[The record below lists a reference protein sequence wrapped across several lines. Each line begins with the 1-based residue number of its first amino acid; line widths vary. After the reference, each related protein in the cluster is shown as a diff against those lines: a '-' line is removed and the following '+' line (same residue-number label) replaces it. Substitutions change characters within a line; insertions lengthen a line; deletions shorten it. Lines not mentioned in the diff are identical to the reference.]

1 MRTLTRKLLSLLLVF
16 TMVCA
21 MVPAAMAADDGTG
34 GSSEETPVDPST
46 CEHTYNGYKSDET
59 THWQVCTKCHATTA
73 RVPHDVSNWSNATD
87 STHTGTCTV
96 CKETAT
102 ESHRWDYTAE
112 GQSAGTH
119 LKFCWQCQESTE
131 GTSEK
136 CSDFRYEGNG
146 NGTHRQE
153 CRNCGQTLE
162 ASIPCTNLR
171 YTRLTENPG
180 YHEKY
185 CRDCHDTLAA
195 QEPCTLKYEN
205 LGDRGHR
212 ASCTLCTYSKIVDH
226 VYDENGKCVCGEPV
240 EPVEKPDLNVK
251 WHPSSDTKTIEV
263 GYTQRFLA
271 IAEVTVGGVPVQ
283 GVTPTYSW
291 SGGTGDNTDSSYSL
305 YAADTGTYHVS
316 CTVTANYNGEELK
329 ASKDWTITVQQT
341 ALTLNN
347 TTDTLNGRNDYV
359 DLVPTVTAE
368 GYDAKDVDWSVSKS
382 GIVELDRDNDGSVRV
397 LPLKNGTVD
406 VIATLDVGDQSFEAS
421 CEITVKGVNTDISVG
436 ATVFNTNP
444 GYALGDED
452 DDAKTSIV
460 DQIRDEID
468 DITDGDED
476 LDYVRFYSPVSYK
489 NEGELD
495 VSTKESYYLDPGKN
509 DEDISDVV
517 FIPDEEYKGKVTF
530 NFLAVDTDGYEYDGE
545 IVFDVEEGTASA
557 GDIIYP
563 AKSGDDVEFD
573 VNDFE
578 DFWEDKYSKGSL
590 DYVTFGSVS
599 SSRGDLVDADGDKVS
614 SRTKYYADPTSKQA
628 DLDGVT
634 FEPGRNTKTTVTI
647 DFTAHGTNNSKR
659 DAELS
664 GTVVILYTE
673 KDPEAIV
680 YSSTG
685 KNITLDADDFLDN
698 YKDTMGSSASN
709 IQIQFLEVPSN
720 GTLYYNYNERTE
732 KGTELTSKNVANHTF
747 STSSRASK
755 SIEDVTYVPDSRGR
769 SDTVRFACYTSGG
782 DLRYYGKVTFGQ
794 TVQNVTVNMTST
806 SSGVTF
812 QASTFFNAD
821 DALLSAN
828 TISFGT
834 PSSGTLYKNW
844 NGTSGTRVTASD
856 MFSYVA
862 SVTGNASISTVTYV
876 PVAGYS
882 GTVTIPFS
890 AYGAAGGIVS
900 GTVSIRVTATTPTT
914 IFTDVPTTGSQAW
927 AYPFINRLAAAG
939 VVSGVTPTTY
949 GPKQTVKWG
958 EALKMVLLGAGHP
971 AQVEGT
977 GSNWASGYLTYA
989 VNNGIV
995 SNTNINLSSN
1005 ITRLEMAELAA
1016 KALGMSPASRIN
1028 TGIVG
1033 PTDTTNGYVYALYN
1047 AGIVGGDSSSGQNRY
1062 NGGSTLLRDEMAKIV
1077 CGVMDNA

>member
-21 MVPAAMAADDGTG
+21 MVPAAMAADEIQWQEGQWHG
-34 GSSEETPVDPST
+34 GNTEAGHVHTAGSLPQNSKDPTCTEAGSRTYKCTECDATRTDTAAALNHDFSVPKNDETDHWKKCSRCEATTEKEKHNFSYEITEETHTLICTGCDYKGAST
-46 CEHTYNGYKSDET
+46 KHTYDLV
-59 THWQVCTKCHATTA
+59 TH
-73 RVPHDVSNWSNATD
+73 
-87 STHTGTCTV
+87 
-96 CKETAT
+96 
-102 ESHRWDYTAE
+102 
-112 GQSAGTH
+112 
-119 LKFCWQCQESTE
+119 
-131 GTSEK
+131 
-136 CSDFRYEGNG
+136 
-146 NGTHRQE
+146 
-153 CRNCGQTLE
+153 
-162 ASIPCTNLR
+162 
-171 YTRLTENPG
+171 
-180 YHEKY
+180 
-185 CRDCHDTLAA
+185 
-195 QEPCTLKYEN
+195 
-205 LGDRGHR
+205 
-212 ASCTLCTYSKIVDH
+212 
-226 VYDENGKCVCGEPV
+226 KCVCGKDDPTV
-240 EPVEKPDLNVK
+240 PVEKPTLNVT
-251 WHPSSDTKTIEV
+251 WTPSSSQLTMELGDTRHFSATAQV
-263 GYTQRFLA
+263 M
-271 IAEVTVGGVPVQ
+271 VGGEPVK
-283 GVTPTYSW
+283 GATLTYSW
-291 SGGTGDNTDSSYSL
+291 SGGTGDNTGSSYSL
-305 YAADTGTYHVS
+305 YAANTGTYHVS
-316 CTVTANYNGEELK
+316 CTVTANYNGEKLE
-329 ASKDWTITVQQT
+329 ASKDWTVTVQQT
-341 ALTLNN
+341 VLTLNK
-347 TTDTLNGRNDYV
+347 TSYTLNGRNDYV

-368 GYDAKDVDWSVSKS
+368 GYDDKDVDWSVSKS
-382 GIVELDRDNDGSVRV
+382 GIVELESYRDGSVRV
-397 LPLKNGTVD
+397 FPLKNGTVD
-406 VIATLDVGDQSFEAS
+406 VIATLDVGNHSFEAS
-421 CEITVKGVNTDISVG
+421 CRITVKGVNTDISVG

-530 NFLAVDTDGYEYDGE
+530 TFLAVDTANDKYEGE
-545 IVFDVEEGTASA
+545 IVFDVQEGTASA

-563 AKSGDDVEFD
+563 AKSGEDVEFD

-732 KGTELTSKNVANHTF
+732 KGTELTSKNVANYTF
-747 STSSRASK
+747 STSSRASR

-782 DLRYYGKVTFGQ
+782 DLRYYGEVTFGQ

>member
-1 MRTLTRKLLSLLLVF
+1 MRTLTRKLLSLLLAF

-21 MVPAAMAADDGTG
+21 MVPAAMAADENWGEWSKSECTSSSKEHTPGQITSRKDATCKDTG
-34 GSSEETPVDPST
+34 EETQQCGVCSATRTRTLPIDENAHDWGEWNTEESASCGKEGTEKRTCKLCSKEETRTIAALEHKWTNVDSGTVDGESVTSKPATCGEDGVQVQQCSECKEYQAVVLKATGNHTAPSDPSKYQNLGADGHSYT
-46 CEHTYNGYKSDET
+46 CDVCGQTVKVP
-59 THWQVCTKCHATTA
+59 TH
-73 RVPHDVSNWSNATD
+73 NWSNG
-87 STHTGTCTV
+87 SCI
-96 CKETAT
+96 
-102 ESHRWDYTAE
+102 
-112 GQSAGTH
+112 
-119 LKFCWQCQESTE
+119 
-131 GTSEK
+131 
-136 CSDFRYEGNG
+136 
-146 NGTHRQE
+146 
-153 CRNCGQTLE
+153 CG
-162 ASIPCTNLR
+162 A
-171 YTRLTENPG
+171 
-180 YHEKY
+180 
-185 CRDCHDTLAA
+185 
-195 QEPCTLKYEN
+195 
-205 LGDRGHR
+205 
-212 ASCTLCTYSKIVDH
+212 TYSTVPVDGSFIKDSVTLDYSDDSVELSYNLVDIQNKPTSDLTGVSVSSSDYDIVD
-226 VYDENGKCVCGEPV
+226 VKLYQGNIYAYAVSSGTAKIYLRINGETV
-240 EPVEKPDLNVK
+240 D
-251 WHPSSDTKTIEV
+251 TIEV
-263 GYTQRFLA
+263 
-271 IAEVTVGGVPVQ
+271 
-283 GVTPTYSW
+283 
-291 SGGTGDNTDSSYSL
+291 
-305 YAADTGTYHVS
+305 
-316 CTVTANYNGEELK
+316 
-329 ASKDWTITVQQT
+329 
-341 ALTLNN
+341 
-347 TTDTLNGRNDYV
+347 
-359 DLVPTVTAE
+359 
-368 GYDAKDVDWSVSKS
+368 
-382 GIVELDRDNDGSVRV
+382 
-397 LPLKNGTVD
+397 TVD
-406 VIATLDVGDQSFEAS
+406 S
-421 CEITVKGVNTDISVG
+421 DISVDV
-436 ATVFNTNP
+436 TVYNT
-444 GYALGDED
+444 GSYALGDED
-452 DDAKTSIV
+452 VKGGDSVV
-460 DQIRDEID
+460 DQIYDAIEKLSRHDE
-468 DITDGDED
+468 
-476 LDYVRFYSPVSYK
+476 LVYVKFDSVSSK
-489 NEGELD
+489 GGELD
-495 VSTKESYYLDPGKN
+495 ASTKDEYYYDDDLEDVTFTADEDYKGNVSFGFRAYVDEKGKN
-509 DEDISDVV
+509 YYS
-517 FIPDEEYKGKVTF
+517 GTVTF
-530 NFLAVDTDGYEYDGE
+530 K
-545 IVFDVEEGTASA
+545 VEEGTASA

-720 GTLYYNYNERTE
+720 GTLYYKYNERTE
-732 KGTELTSKNVANHTF
+732 KGTELTSKNVANYTF
-747 STSSRASK
+747 STSSRASR

-782 DLRYYGKVTFGQ
+782 DLRYYGEVTFGQ

>member
-1 MRTLTRKLLSLLLVF
+1 MRTLTRKLLSLLLAF

-21 MVPAAMAADDGTG
+21 MVPAAMAADTDWTG
-34 GSSEETPVDPST
+34 GSTEPDHQHSA
-46 CEHTYNGYKSDET
+46 ET
-59 THWQVCTKCHATTA
+59 TEVITKATCKEPGSQKETCSCGA
-73 RVPHDVSNWSNATD
+73 TRTVEIPIDKNAHDWGKWTEVDEKQHSRKCSKCDTSETDDHSFGEWVVTTPATCVTEGTKTRTCKDCGYAETEKLPIDSNAHNWQYKAIS
-87 STHTGTCTV
+87 STEHEKWCANPGCPSATHVREAHTGTGDCDL
-96 CKETAT
+96 CDYSAKASLTA
-102 ESHRWDYTAE
+102 S
-112 GQSAGTH
+112 G
-119 LKFCWQCQESTE
+119 
-131 GTSEK
+131 
-136 CSDFRYEGNG
+136 
-146 NGTHRQE
+146 
-153 CRNCGQTLE
+153 
-162 ASIPCTNLR
+162 
-171 YTRLTENPG
+171 
-180 YHEKY
+180 
-185 CRDCHDTLAA
+185 
-195 QEPCTLKYEN
+195 
-205 LGDRGHR
+205 
-212 ASCTLCTYSKIVDH
+212 SKIDKTYKYDDEVPLRVNNVSVTNGALDVTKEYDISFDWGGD
-226 VYDENGKCVCGEPV
+226 VYDDDGNEAYLDTRGSSASAWCDVVATKGSERL
-240 EPVEKPDLNVK
+240 EYRVK
-251 WHPSSDTKTIEV
+251 WSAD
-263 GYTQRFLA
+263 L
-271 IAEVTVGGVPVQ
+271 
-283 GVTPTYSW
+283 
-291 SGGTGDNTDSSYSL
+291 DDS
-305 YAADTGTYHVS
+305 
-316 CTVTANYNGEELK
+316 
-329 ASKDWTITVQQT
+329 I
-341 ALTLNN
+341 
-347 TTDTLNGRNDYV
+347 
-359 DLVPTVTAE
+359 
-368 GYDAKDVDWSVSKS
+368 
-382 GIVELDRDNDGSVRV
+382 
-397 LPLKNGTVD
+397 TVD
-406 VIATLDVGDQSFEAS
+406 V
-421 CEITVKGVNTDISVG
+421 TVYNSGS
-436 ATVFNTNP
+436 
-444 GYALGDED
+444 YALGDED
-452 DDAKTSIV
+452 VKGGDSVV
-460 DQIRDEID
+460 DQIAEAV
-468 DITDGDED
+468 ED
-476 LDYVRFYSPVSYK
+476 LTAR
-489 NEGELD
+489 D
-495 VSTKESYYLDPGKN
+495 VSLYYVKFGTVNESRKGSLDAERNEKYYYDDDLENITFTAYDG
-509 DEDISDVV
+509 
-517 FIPDEEYKGKVTF
+517 YKGDVTF
-530 NFLAVDTDGYEYDGE
+530 NFTAYADDRAESAFSGTVT
-545 IVFDVEEGTASA
+545 FKVEEGTASA

-590 DYVTFGSVS
+590 DYVTFGSIS

-732 KGTELTSKNVANHTF
+732 KGTELTSKNVANYTF
-747 STSSRASK
+747 STSSRASR

-782 DLRYYGKVTFGQ
+782 DLRYYGEVTFGQ

-927 AYPFINRLAAAG
+927 AYPFINRLATAG

>member
-21 MVPAAMAADDGTG
+21 MVPAAMAADESGDIDWGNWGDAASDKTACADNAHEGGAITRTKEPTCTEAGTATQTCAKCGATRTGTIAKLDHDFSGDWETSPTEHWKKCSHCGDTAERASHGFTKYVDKKDGTHVTVCNVCG
-34 GSSEETPVDPST
+34 YEKEGSATP
-46 CEHTYNGYKSDET
+46 HTYDET
-59 THWQVCTKCHATTA
+59 T
-73 RVPHDVSNWSNATD
+73 
-87 STHTGTCTV
+87 
-96 CKETAT
+96 
-102 ESHRWDYTAE
+102 
-112 GQSAGTH
+112 
-119 LKFCWQCQESTE
+119 
-131 GTSEK
+131 
-136 CSDFRYEGNG
+136 
-146 NGTHRQE
+146 
-153 CRNCGQTLE
+153 
-162 ASIPCTNLR
+162 
-171 YTRLTENPG
+171 
-180 YHEKY
+180 
-185 CRDCHDTLAA
+185 
-195 QEPCTLKYEN
+195 
-205 LGDRGHR
+205 
-212 ASCTLCTYSKIVDH
+212 
-226 VYDENGKCVCGEPV
+226 GKCVCGAQKPV
-240 EPVEKPDLNVK
+240 EPVEELELNVT
-251 WHPSSDTKTIEV
+251 WTPSSSQLTMELGDTRNFSATA
-263 GYTQRFLA
+263 Q
-271 IAEVTVGGVPVQ
+271 VTVGGEPVQ
-283 GVTPTYSW
+283 GATLTYRW
-291 SGGTGDNTDSSYSL
+291 SGGTGP
-305 YAADTGTYHVS
+305 DTGDSYTLRADEVRTYTITG
-316 CTVTANYNGEELK
+316 TVTAEYEGKTATKTN
-329 ASKDWTITVQQT
+329 SWTVTVEQT
-341 ALTLNN
+341 VLTLNK
-347 TTDTLNGRNDYV
+347 TSDTLNGRNDSV
-359 DLVPTVTAE
+359 DLYPTVTAE
-368 GYDAKDVDWSVSKS
+368 GYDARDVDWSVSRS
-382 GIVELDRDNDGSVRV
+382 GIVELDRDNYGGV
-397 LPLKNGTVD
+397 LVTPLKNGTVD
-406 VIATLDVGDQSFEAS
+406 VVATLDVGNHSFEAS
-421 CEITVKGVNTDISVG
+421 CRITVKGVNTDISVG

-468 DITDGDED
+468 DISDGED
-476 LDYVRFYSPVSYK
+476 LDYVEFYSPVSVK

-495 VSTKESYYLDPGKN
+495 VSTNERYYLEPDKN

-530 NFLAVDTDGYEYDGE
+530 NFLAVDTEGYKYEGE
-545 IVFDVEEGTASA
+545 IVFDVQEGTASA

-563 AKSGDDVEFD
+563 AKSGEDVEFD
-573 VNDFE
+573 VDDFE
-578 DFWEDKYSKGSL
+578 DFWDDNSSKGSL
-590 DYVTFGSVS
+590 DYVTFGSIS
-599 SSRGDLVDADGDKVS
+599 SSRGTLVDADGDKV
-614 SRTKYYADPTSKQA
+614 TSKKDYYVDPGKRELA
-628 DLDGVT
+628 LDGVT
-634 FEPGRNTKTTVTI
+634 FEPGRNTNSAVTI
-647 DFTAHGTNNSKR
+647 DFTAYGTNNKSIN
-659 DAELS
+659 

-720 GTLYYNYNERTE
+720 GTLYYKYYERTE
-732 KGTELTSKNVANHTF
+732 KGTELTSKNVANYTF

-782 DLRYYGKVTFGQ
+782 DLRYYGEVTFGQ

-927 AYPFINRLAAAG
+927 AYPYINRLAAAG

>member
-1 MRTLTRKLLSLLLVF
+1 MRTLTRKLLSLLLAF

-21 MVPAAMAADDGTG
+21 MVPAAMAADETG
-34 GSSEETPVDPST
+34 GTVGSITWSSETCSKGNESHTPVPGNKTEAT
-46 CEHTYNGYKSDET
+46 CTEPGTQHYTCGNPGCTATGTATIPVDKENGHSWSEWKTTKEPTCKEDGEQTRTCSICGKSETKSIPKLTTHTYDTKPTSISDEEHTY
-59 THWQVCTKCHATTA
+59 
-73 RVPHDVSNWSNATD
+73 
-87 STHTGTCTV
+87 TCTV
-96 CKETAT
+96 C
-102 ESHRWDYTAE
+102 
-112 GQSAGTH
+112 
-119 LKFCWQCQESTE
+119 
-131 GTSEK
+131 
-136 CSDFRYEGNG
+136 
-146 NGTHRQE
+146 
-153 CRNCGQTLE
+153 GQTITEDHKWGNKPQYKDKDYHTKTCTVCGKSVDEPHTTTGTCACGYSSSTTLT
-162 ASIPCTNLR
+162 ASAKNN
-171 YTRLTENPG
+171 YT
-180 YHEKY
+180 KY
-185 CRDCHDTLAA
+185 EYDEDIELSVST
-195 QEPCTLKYEN
+195 TLKSGDVLYAGAYDLEYLWEGDF
-205 LGDRGHR
+205 LGDEEDSSVQMDTTR
-212 ASCTLCTYSKIVDH
+212 SYCDVTCTVSA
-226 VYDENGKCVCGEPV
+226 YDRTTGEFL
-240 EPVEKPDLNVK
+240 D
-251 WHPSSDTKTIEV
+251 SDTV
-263 GYTQRFLA
+263 
-271 IAEVTVGGVPVQ
+271 
-283 GVTPTYSW
+283 SW
-291 SGGTGDNTDSSYSL
+291 HAKLDDS
-305 YAADTGTYHVS
+305 
-316 CTVTANYNGEELK
+316 
-329 ASKDWTITVQQT
+329 ITVEVSVY
-341 ALTLNN
+341 N
-347 TTDTLNGRNDYV
+347 T
-359 DLVPTVTAE
+359 
-368 GYDAKDVDWSVSKS
+368 
-382 GIVELDRDNDGSVRV
+382 GS
-397 LPLKNGTVD
+397 
-406 VIATLDVGDQSFEAS
+406 
-421 CEITVKGVNTDISVG
+421 
-436 ATVFNTNP
+436 
-444 GYALGDED
+444 YALGDED
-452 DDAKTSIV
+452 IDGHDSVV
-460 DQIRDEID
+460 DQIDEAIQ
-468 DITDGDED
+468 DITDD
-476 LDYVRFYSPVSYK
+476 
-489 NEGELD
+489 
-495 VSTKESYYLDPGKN
+495 
-509 DEDISDVV
+509 
-517 FIPDEEYKGKVTF
+517 DEELYYVIFEKDQISKKGSLSADAGDRYYVGDGLEDVTF
-530 NFLAVDTDGYEYDGE
+530 TAYEGYKDEVSFGFTAYDEHKHAYSGT
-545 IVFDVEEGTASA
+545 IVFNVEEGTASA

-563 AKSGDDVEFD
+563 AKSGEDVEFD

-647 DFTAHGTNNSKR
+647 GFTAHGTNNSKR

-732 KGTELTSKNVANHTF
+732 KGTELTSKNVANYPF

-782 DLRYYGKVTFGQ
+782 DLRYYGEVTFGQ

-927 AYPFINRLAAAG
+927 AYPYINRLAAAG

>member
-1 MRTLTRKLLSLLLVF
+1 MRTLTRKLLSLLLAF

-21 MVPAAMAADDGTG
+21 MVPAAMAADENWGKWSTPECTSSSKEHTPGQITSHKDATCKNTG
-34 GSSEETPVDPST
+34 EETQQCGVCSATRTRTLPIDENAHDWGEWTTEESASCGKEGTEKRTCKLCSKEETRTIAALEHKWTNVDSGTVDGESVTSKPATCGEEGVQVQQCSECQEYRTVVLEATGNHTAPSDPSKYQNLGADGHSYF
-46 CEHTYNGYKSDET
+46 CD
-59 THWQVCTKCHATTA
+59 VCGQTVKESSH
-73 RVPHDVSNWSNATD
+73 NWSNG
-87 STHTGTCTV
+87 SCI
-96 CKETAT
+96 
-102 ESHRWDYTAE
+102 
-112 GQSAGTH
+112 
-119 LKFCWQCQESTE
+119 
-131 GTSEK
+131 
-136 CSDFRYEGNG
+136 
-146 NGTHRQE
+146 
-153 CRNCGQTLE
+153 CG
-162 ASIPCTNLR
+162 A
-171 YTRLTENPG
+171 
-180 YHEKY
+180 
-185 CRDCHDTLAA
+185 
-195 QEPCTLKYEN
+195 
-205 LGDRGHR
+205 
-212 ASCTLCTYSKIVDH
+212 TYSTVPIDGSFIKDSVTLDYSDDSVELSYNLVDIQNKPTSDLTGVSVSSSDYDIVD
-226 VYDENGKCVCGEPV
+226 VKLYQGNIYAYAVSSGTAKIYLRINGETV
-240 EPVEKPDLNVK
+240 D
-251 WHPSSDTKTIEV
+251 TIEV
-263 GYTQRFLA
+263 
-271 IAEVTVGGVPVQ
+271 
-283 GVTPTYSW
+283 
-291 SGGTGDNTDSSYSL
+291 
-305 YAADTGTYHVS
+305 
-316 CTVTANYNGEELK
+316 
-329 ASKDWTITVQQT
+329 
-341 ALTLNN
+341 
-347 TTDTLNGRNDYV
+347 
-359 DLVPTVTAE
+359 
-368 GYDAKDVDWSVSKS
+368 
-382 GIVELDRDNDGSVRV
+382 
-397 LPLKNGTVD
+397 TVD
-406 VIATLDVGDQSFEAS
+406 A
-421 CEITVKGVNTDISVG
+421 DISVDV
-436 ATVFNTNP
+436 TVYNT
-444 GYALGDED
+444 GSYALGDED
-452 DDAKTSIV
+452 VKGGDSVV
-460 DQIRDEID
+460 DQIYDAIEKLSRHDE
-468 DITDGDED
+468 
-476 LDYVRFYSPVSYK
+476 LVYVRFDSVSSK
-489 NEGELD
+489 GGELD
-495 VSTKESYYLDPGKN
+495 ASTKDEYYYDDDLEDVTFTA
-509 DEDISDVV
+509 DED
-517 FIPDEEYKGKVTF
+517 YKGNVSFGFRAYVDEKSKNYYSGTVTF
-530 NFLAVDTDGYEYDGE
+530 K
-545 IVFDVEEGTASA
+545 VEEGTASA

-720 GTLYYNYNERTE
+720 GTLYYKYYERTE
-732 KGTELTSKNVANHTF
+732 KGTELTSKNVANYTF

-782 DLRYYGKVTFGQ
+782 DLRYYGEVTFGQ

-821 DALLSAN
+821 DALLSAS

-927 AYPFINRLAAAG
+927 AYPYINRLAAAG

-995 SNTNINLSSN
+995 TNTNINLSSN

>member
-1 MRTLTRKLLSLLLVF
+1 MRTLTRKLLSLLLAF

-21 MVPAAMAADDGTG
+21 MVPAAMAADGEGWSEWTG
-34 GSSEETPVDPST
+34 GTTLEPACTHDTTSTQTTKPATCTEEGVETKTCSTCGATCTKVIEKLPHDYEETWKYDETNHWHKCKNCDAITGQTTHSLTYTDTAGETHTPACSVCDYKGQPVK
-46 CEHTYNGYKSDET
+46 HTYD
-59 THWQVCTKCHATTA
+59 
-73 RVPHDVSNWSNATD
+73 PI
-87 STHTGTCTV
+87 TG
-96 CKETAT
+96 E
-102 ESHRWDYTAE
+102 
-112 GQSAGTH
+112 
-119 LKFCWQCQESTE
+119 
-131 GTSEK
+131 
-136 CSDFRYEGNG
+136 
-146 NGTHRQE
+146 
-153 CRNCGQTLE
+153 
-162 ASIPCTNLR
+162 
-171 YTRLTENPG
+171 
-180 YHEKY
+180 
-185 CRDCHDTLAA
+185 
-195 QEPCTLKYEN
+195 
-205 LGDRGHR
+205 
-212 ASCTLCTYSKIVDH
+212 
-226 VYDENGKCVCGEPV
+226 CVCRAKKPV
-240 EPVEKPDLNVK
+240 EPVEKPTLNVT
-251 WHPSSDTKTIEV
+251 WTPSSSQLTMELGDTRHFSATAQV
-263 GYTQRFLA
+263 M
-271 IAEVTVGGVPVQ
+271 VGGKPVE

-291 SGGTGDNTDSSYSL
+291 SGGTGDNTGSGYSL
-305 YAADTGTYHVS
+305 YAANSGTYRVS
-316 CTVTANYNGEELK
+316 CTVTANYNGEKLE
-329 ASKDWTITVQQT
+329 ASKDWTVTVQQT
-341 ALTLNN
+341 VLTL
-347 TTDTLNGRNDYV
+347 TKTSDTLNGRNDYV

-368 GYDAKDVDWSVSKS
+368 GYDDEDVDWSLSKS
-382 GIVELDRDNDGSVRV
+382 GIVELESYKDGSVRV
-397 LPLKNGTVD
+397 FPLKNGTVD
-406 VIATLDVGDQSFEAS
+406 VIATLDVGNHSFEAS
-421 CEITVKGVNTDISVG
+421 CRITVKGVNTDISVG

-452 DDAKTSIV
+452 DDGDTSIV

-476 LDYVRFYSPVSYK
+476 LKYVKFYSPVDFK
-489 NEGELD
+489 DEGELD

-530 NFLAVDTDGYEYDGE
+530 TFLAVDTANDEYEGE
-545 IVFDVEEGTASA
+545 IVFDVQEGTASA

-720 GTLYYNYNERTE
+720 GTLYYKYNERTE
-732 KGTELTSKNVANHTF
+732 KGTELTSKNVANYTF
-747 STSSRASK
+747 STSSRASR

-927 AYPFINRLAAAG
+927 AYPFINRLATAG

>member
-1 MRTLTRKLLSLLLVF
+1 M
-16 TMVCA
+16 
-21 MVPAAMAADDGTG
+21 
-34 GSSEETPVDPST
+34 
-46 CEHTYNGYKSDET
+46 
-59 THWQVCTKCHATTA
+59 
-73 RVPHDVSNWSNATD
+73 
-87 STHTGTCTV
+87 
-96 CKETAT
+96 
-102 ESHRWDYTAE
+102 
-112 GQSAGTH
+112 
-119 LKFCWQCQESTE
+119 
-131 GTSEK
+131 
-136 CSDFRYEGNG
+136 
-146 NGTHRQE
+146 
-153 CRNCGQTLE
+153 
-162 ASIPCTNLR
+162 
-171 YTRLTENPG
+171 
-180 YHEKY
+180 
-185 CRDCHDTLAA
+185 
-195 QEPCTLKYEN
+195 KYEN

-599 SSRGDLVDADGDKVS
+599 SSRGDLVDADGDKV
-614 SRTKYYADPTSKQA
+614 TSKKDYYVDPGKRELA
-628 DLDGVT
+628 LDGVT

-720 GTLYYNYNERTE
+720 GTLYYNYKERTE
-732 KGTELTSKNVANHTF
+732 KGTELTSKNVANYTF

-782 DLRYYGKVTFGQ
+782 DLRYYGEVTFGQ
-794 TVQNVTVNMTST
+794 TIQNVTVNMTST

-927 AYPFINRLAAAG
+927 AYPYINRLATAG

>member
-1 MRTLTRKLLSLLLVF
+1 M
-16 TMVCA
+16 
-21 MVPAAMAADDGTG
+21 
-34 GSSEETPVDPST
+34 
-46 CEHTYNGYKSDET
+46 
-59 THWQVCTKCHATTA
+59 
-73 RVPHDVSNWSNATD
+73 
-87 STHTGTCTV
+87 
-96 CKETAT
+96 
-102 ESHRWDYTAE
+102 
-112 GQSAGTH
+112 
-119 LKFCWQCQESTE
+119 
-131 GTSEK
+131 
-136 CSDFRYEGNG
+136 
-146 NGTHRQE
+146 
-153 CRNCGQTLE
+153 
-162 ASIPCTNLR
+162 
-171 YTRLTENPG
+171 
-180 YHEKY
+180 
-185 CRDCHDTLAA
+185 
-195 QEPCTLKYEN
+195 KYEN

-226 VYDENGKCVCGEPV
+226 IYDENGKCACGA
-240 EPVEKPDLNVK
+240 
-251 WHPSSDTKTIEV
+251 TIESGVRLDVTYSPTGRYQTVAQGQSMGFSVTATVV
-263 GYTQRFLA
+263 GDTGDLTTQPIISYAWTL
-271 IAEVTVGGVPVQ
+271 EGQSVGGN
-283 GVTPTYSW
+283 S
-291 SGGTGDNTDSSYSL
+291 SSYSL
-305 YAADTGTYHVS
+305 PKNLSAGTYSVE
-316 CTVTANYNGEELK
+316 CTITATYNGTTI
-329 ASKDWTITVQQT
+329 ATDSADWRVTVEQT
-341 ALTLNN
+341 VLTLNK
-347 TTDTLNGRNDYV
+347 TSYTLNGRNDYV

-368 GYDAKDVDWSVSKS
+368 GYDDEDVDWSVSKS
-382 GIVELDRDNDGSVRV
+382 GIVELDRYNDGSVRV
-397 LPLKNGTVD
+397 TPLKNGTVD
-406 VIATLDVGDQSFEAS
+406 VIATLDVGNQSFKAS
-421 CEITVKGVNTDISVG
+421 CRITVKGVNTDISVG

-590 DYVTFGSVS
+590 DYVTFGSIS
-599 SSRGDLVDADGDKVS
+599 SSRGTLVDADGDKV
-614 SRTKYYADPTSKQA
+614 TSKKEYYVDPGKRDLA
-628 DLDGVT
+628 LDGVT

-732 KGTELTSKNVANHTF
+732 KGTELTSKNVANYTF

-782 DLRYYGKVTFGQ
+782 DLRYYGEVTFGQ

>member
-21 MVPAAMAADDGTG
+21 MVPAAMAADEGWSQWEGGNIPDCQHTEADTEVTKDATCTTEGVETKTCQTCGATCTRTIEKKEHDFSKYDGDQTGHWKVCSVCGEKDSQTSSHDSNLTWVNNNGTHSQTCPTCKYEVASHAANMVWDGTT
-34 GSSEETPVDPST
+34 GS
-46 CEHTYNGYKSDET
+46 NG
-59 THWQVCTKCHATTA
+59 THKTKCNVTGCTITGTEDCVADIWTIKDQNGHSGTCAKCGG
-73 RVPHDVSNWSNATD
+73 VVSGEHKYS
-87 STHTGTCTV
+87 SSGTCTICGYPNAAPISRV
-96 CKETAT
+96 KINKSSFTMDINDKAV
-102 ESHRWDYTAE
+102 SLGYTA
-112 GQSAGTH
+112 
-119 LKFCWQCQESTE
+119 
-131 GTSEK
+131 
-136 CSDFRYEGNG
+136 
-146 NGTHRQE
+146 
-153 CRNCGQTLE
+153 
-162 ASIPCTNLR
+162 
-171 YTRLTENPG
+171 
-180 YHEKY
+180 
-185 CRDCHDTLAA
+185 
-195 QEPCTLKYEN
+195 
-205 LGDRGHR
+205 
-212 ASCTLCTYSKIVDH
+212 
-226 VYDENGKCVCGEPV
+226 
-240 EPVEKPDLNVK
+240 
-251 WHPSSDTKTIEV
+251 
-263 GYTQRFLA
+263 
-271 IAEVTVGGVPVQ
+271 
-283 GVTPTYSW
+283 
-291 SGGTGDNTDSSYSL
+291 
-305 YAADTGTYHVS
+305 
-316 CTVTANYNGEELK
+316 
-329 ASKDWTITVQQT
+329 
-341 ALTLNN
+341 
-347 TTDTLNGRNDYV
+347 
-359 DLVPTVTAE
+359 
-368 GYDAKDVDWSVSKS
+368 YDADGNVTSKAGADVDWHSSDPWVADVSSS
-382 GIVELDRDNDGSVRV
+382 GVVTPEGVGKAVITLTV
-397 LPLKNGTVD
+397 NG
-406 VIATLDVGDQSFEAS
+406 
-421 CEITVKGVNTDISVG
+421 
-436 ATVFNTNP
+436 
-444 GYALGDED
+444 
-452 DDAKTSIV
+452 KT
-460 DQIRDEID
+460 D
-468 DITDGDED
+468 DITVTVDADADLEVTINEGMGTYYFGDED
-476 LDYVRFYSPVSYK
+476 LDGETLEDQLYEALDDAGYDDRYDDFDDLTFSISGGTSSVGTIDDDDLEYV
-489 NEGELD
+489 
-495 VSTKESYYLDPGKN
+495 
-509 DEDISDVV
+509 DE
-517 FIPDEEYKGKVTF
+517 FGKVEFTVKKAGTF
-530 NFLAVDTDGYEYDGE
+530 TASFTIYNGKSAILGGGIT
-545 IVFDVEEGTASA
+545 INVEEGGSA

-563 AKSGDDVEFD
+563 AKSGEDVEFD

-732 KGTELTSKNVANHTF
+732 KGTELTSKNVANYTF
-747 STSSRASK
+747 STSSRASR

-782 DLRYYGKVTFGQ
+782 DLRYYGEVTFGQ

-927 AYPFINRLAAAG
+927 AYPYINRLAAAG

>member
-1 MRTLTRKLLSLLLVF
+1 MRTLTRKLLSLLLAF

-21 MVPAAMAADDGTG
+21 MVPAAMAAETGTPQEQPSQGESQEPEEGDGGEVTPGPGEHEHKYTIEDKSDSRWKDATCTEDGTKVLKCSVEG
-34 GSSEETPVDPST
+34 CNETKTESIPALKHDYSVNVSSGTVNGETVTTTPATCTTDGIQVVKCSRCDDCTTVTIDKLNHDLGYRDITPTTHTVYCKRDGCNYVEEDV
-46 CEHTYNGYKSDET
+46 EHTGDPCVCGYSSTAKLTADGNKINSTYKYD
-59 THWQVCTKCHATTA
+59 A
-73 RVPHDVSNWSNATD
+73 RVPLNVSNVSVSNGSLPASSGSYNISYDWNGDYYGASGSSAYLDTQVA
-87 STHTGTCTV
+87 SAKVTCTV
-96 CKETAT
+96 
-102 ESHRWDYTAE
+102 
-112 GQSAGTH
+112 
-119 LKFCWQCQESTE
+119 
-131 GTSEK
+131 
-136 CSDFRYEGNG
+136 
-146 NGTHRQE
+146 
-153 CRNCGQTLE
+153 
-162 ASIPCTNLR
+162 
-171 YTRLTENPG
+171 
-180 YHEKY
+180 
-185 CRDCHDTLAA
+185 
-195 QEPCTLKYEN
+195 
-205 LGDRGHR
+205 
-212 ASCTLCTYSKIVDH
+212 
-226 VYDENGKCVCGEPV
+226 
-240 EPVEKPDLNVK
+240 
-251 WHPSSDTKTIEV
+251 
-263 GYTQRFLA
+263 
-271 IAEVTVGGVPVQ
+271 IA
-283 GVTPTYSW
+283 TPTFAGGKTLYYDVTW
-291 SGGTGDNTDSSYSL
+291 SAKMDDS
-305 YAADTGTYHVS
+305 
-316 CTVTANYNGEELK
+316 
-329 ASKDWTITVQQT
+329 I
-341 ALTLNN
+341 
-347 TTDTLNGRNDYV
+347 
-359 DLVPTVTAE
+359 
-368 GYDAKDVDWSVSKS
+368 
-382 GIVELDRDNDGSVRV
+382 
-397 LPLKNGTVD
+397 TVD
-406 VIATLDVGDQSFEAS
+406 V
-421 CEITVKGVNTDISVG
+421 TVYNSGS
-436 ATVFNTNP
+436 
-444 GYALGDED
+444 YALGDED
-452 DDAKTSIV
+452 VKGGDSVV
-460 DQIRDEID
+460 DQIAEAV
-468 DITDGDED
+468 ED
-476 LDYVRFYSPVSYK
+476 LTAR
-489 NEGELD
+489 D
-495 VSTKESYYLDPGKN
+495 VSLYYVKFSTVSDSRKGSLDAERNEKYYY
-509 DEDISDVV
+509 DDDLEDVTFTAYDG
-517 FIPDEEYKGKVTF
+517 YKGDVTF
-530 NFLAVDTDGYEYDGE
+530 NFTAYADDRAESAFSGTVT
-545 IVFDVEEGTASA
+545 FKVEEGTASA

-590 DYVTFGSVS
+590 DYVTFGSIS
-599 SSRGDLVDADGDKVS
+599 SSRGDLVDADGDKV
-614 SRTKYYADPTSKQA
+614 TSKKDYYVDPGKRELA
-628 DLDGVT
+628 LDGVT
-634 FEPGRNTKTTVTI
+634 FEPGRNTNSAVTI
-647 DFTAHGTNNSKR
+647 DFTAYGTNNKSIN
-659 DAELS
+659 

-720 GTLYYNYNERTE
+720 GTLYYKYNERTE
-732 KGTELTSKNVANHTF
+732 KGTELTSKNVANYPF
-747 STSSRASK
+747 STSSRASR

-794 TVQNVTVNMTST
+794 TVQNITVNMTST

>member
-21 MVPAAMAADDGTG
+21 MVPAAMASGEENPRTGTETNPPTEEPGTPGNTDGDTGDNEDGDGTG
-34 GSSEETPVDPST
+34 EGDGSEETPGPGDHKHVWDDGKVTKEATCTQDGEMTYTCTDKTCNETKKEKIDKLGHNFTQSITSGKDESGNSLTAKDATCTEDGLQVLKCSRCDVCTSKTIEKLNHDLGYRDITPST
-46 CEHTYNGYKSDET
+46 HTVYCKRDGCNYVEDVEHTGDPCVCGYSSTAKLTADGNKINSTYKYD
-59 THWQVCTKCHATTA
+59 A
-73 RVPHDVSNWSNATD
+73 RVPLNVSNVSVSNGSLPASSGSYNISYDWNGDYYGASGSSAYLDTQVA
-87 STHTGTCTV
+87 SAKVTCTV
-96 CKETAT
+96 
-102 ESHRWDYTAE
+102 
-112 GQSAGTH
+112 
-119 LKFCWQCQESTE
+119 
-131 GTSEK
+131 
-136 CSDFRYEGNG
+136 
-146 NGTHRQE
+146 
-153 CRNCGQTLE
+153 
-162 ASIPCTNLR
+162 
-171 YTRLTENPG
+171 
-180 YHEKY
+180 
-185 CRDCHDTLAA
+185 
-195 QEPCTLKYEN
+195 
-205 LGDRGHR
+205 
-212 ASCTLCTYSKIVDH
+212 
-226 VYDENGKCVCGEPV
+226 
-240 EPVEKPDLNVK
+240 
-251 WHPSSDTKTIEV
+251 
-263 GYTQRFLA
+263 
-271 IAEVTVGGVPVQ
+271 IA
-283 GVTPTYSW
+283 TPTFAGGKTLYYDVTW
-291 SGGTGDNTDSSYSL
+291 SAKMDDS
-305 YAADTGTYHVS
+305 
-316 CTVTANYNGEELK
+316 
-329 ASKDWTITVQQT
+329 I
-341 ALTLNN
+341 
-347 TTDTLNGRNDYV
+347 
-359 DLVPTVTAE
+359 
-368 GYDAKDVDWSVSKS
+368 
-382 GIVELDRDNDGSVRV
+382 
-397 LPLKNGTVD
+397 TVD
-406 VIATLDVGDQSFEAS
+406 V
-421 CEITVKGVNTDISVG
+421 TVYNSGS
-436 ATVFNTNP
+436 
-444 GYALGDED
+444 YALGDED
-452 DDAKTSIV
+452 VKGGDSVV
-460 DQIRDEID
+460 DQIAEAV
-468 DITDGDED
+468 ED
-476 LDYVRFYSPVSYK
+476 LTAR
-489 NEGELD
+489 D
-495 VSTKESYYLDPGKN
+495 VSLYYVKFSTVSDSRKGSLDAERNEKYYY
-509 DEDISDVV
+509 DDDLEDVTFTAYDG
-517 FIPDEEYKGKVTF
+517 YKGDVTF
-530 NFLAVDTDGYEYDGE
+530 NFTAYADDRAETAFSGT
-545 IVFDVEEGTASA
+545 ITFKVEEGSVSA

-563 AKSGDDVEFD
+563 AKSGEDVEFD

-659 DAELS
+659 DAELN

-720 GTLYYNYNERTE
+720 GTLYYKYYERTE
-732 KGTELTSKNVANHTF
+732 KGTELTSKNVANYTF

-782 DLRYYGKVTFGQ
+782 DLRYYGEVTFGQ

-927 AYPFINRLAAAG
+927 AYPYINRLAAAG

>member
-1 MRTLTRKLLSLLLVF
+1 MRTLTRKLLSLLLAF

-21 MVPAAMAADDGTG
+21 MVPAAMAADTEEDIVWDSWGEAAPGKDKCEDGKHVSDSIERTNPTCTADGTAKETCNTCG
-34 GSSEETPVDPST
+34 ATRTGTIKKLGHDFSVPKNDETDHWKKCSRCEATTEKEKHNFSYEITEETHTLICTGCDYKGTST
-46 CEHTYNGYKSDET
+46 KHTYDLV
-59 THWQVCTKCHATTA
+59 TH
-73 RVPHDVSNWSNATD
+73 
-87 STHTGTCTV
+87 
-96 CKETAT
+96 
-102 ESHRWDYTAE
+102 
-112 GQSAGTH
+112 
-119 LKFCWQCQESTE
+119 
-131 GTSEK
+131 
-136 CSDFRYEGNG
+136 
-146 NGTHRQE
+146 
-153 CRNCGQTLE
+153 
-162 ASIPCTNLR
+162 
-171 YTRLTENPG
+171 
-180 YHEKY
+180 
-185 CRDCHDTLAA
+185 
-195 QEPCTLKYEN
+195 
-205 LGDRGHR
+205 
-212 ASCTLCTYSKIVDH
+212 
-226 VYDENGKCVCGEPV
+226 KCVCGKDDPTV
-240 EPVEKPDLNVK
+240 PVEKPTLNVT
-251 WHPSSDTKTIEV
+251 WTPSSSQLTMELGDTRHFSATAQV
-263 GYTQRFLA
+263 M
-271 IAEVTVGGVPVQ
+271 VGGKPVE

-291 SGGTGDNTDSSYSL
+291 SGGTGDNTGSGYSL
-305 YAADTGTYHVS
+305 YAANTGTYHVS
-316 CTVTANYNGEELK
+316 CTVTANYNGEKLE
-329 ASKDWTITVQQT
+329 ASKDWTVTVQQT
-341 ALTLNN
+341 VLTLNK
-347 TTDTLNGRNDYV
+347 TSYTLNGRNDYV

-368 GYDAKDVDWSVSKS
+368 GYDDEDVDWSLSKS
-382 GIVELDRDNDGSVRV
+382 GIVELESYKDGSVRV
-397 LPLKNGTVD
+397 FPLKNGTVD
-406 VIATLDVGDQSFEAS
+406 VIATLDVGNQSFKAS
-421 CEITVKGVNTDISVG
+421 CRITVKGVNTDISVG

-476 LDYVRFYSPVSYK
+476 LKYVEFYSPVSYK

-530 NFLAVDTDGYEYDGE
+530 TFLAVDTANDKYEGE
-545 IVFDVEEGTASA
+545 IVFDVQEGTASA

-590 DYVTFGSVS
+590 DYVTFGSIS

-659 DAELS
+659 DAELN

-720 GTLYYNYNERTE
+720 GTLYYKYNERTE
-732 KGTELTSKNVANHTF
+732 KGTELTSKNVANYTF
-747 STSSRASK
+747 STSSRASR

-782 DLRYYGKVTFGQ
+782 DLRYYGEVTFGQ

>member
-1 MRTLTRKLLSLLLVF
+1 MRTLTRKLLSLLLAF

-21 MVPAAMAADDGTG
+21 MVPAAMAAETKELETNPTTTEDTEDQETPEDPSDGTG
-34 GSSEETPVDPST
+34 GNEDGDGTGEGDGSEETPGPGEHEHKYTEDKSDPRWKDAT
-46 CEHTYNGYKSDET
+46 CTEDGTKVLKCSVEGCNETKTETVPALGHDYKQTYNNTNHWKECTRCDVVEEGSSAPHTWKSSNEDGWEVKEATCTEDGSRSRACSVCAYSET
-59 THWQVCTKCHATTA
+59 QEIKATG
-73 RVPHDVSNWSNATD
+73 HQWENNI
-87 STHTGTCTV
+87 CTV
-96 CKETAT
+96 CGEKYDDTPVSAT
-102 ESHRWDYTAE
+102 L
-112 GQSAGTH
+112 QSSLNMNSGEDEVVTFSLRDKYGNITH
-119 LKFCWQCQESTE
+119 KTDDLYVSSTE
-131 GTSEK
+131 EDVAYAYLNRNKEEIEIEAYGSGTTTIK
-136 CSDFRYEGNG
+136 
-146 NGTHRQE
+146 
-153 CRNCGQTLE
+153 
-162 ASIPCTNLR
+162 
-171 YTRLTENPG
+171 
-180 YHEKY
+180 
-185 CRDCHDTLAA
+185 
-195 QEPCTLKYEN
+195 LKYGN
-205 LGDRGHR
+205 KDL
-212 ASCTLCTYSKIVDH
+212 ASLK
-226 VYDENGKCVCGEPV
+226 
-240 EPVEKPDLNVK
+240 
-251 WHPSSDTKTIEV
+251 
-263 GYTQRFLA
+263 
-271 IAEVTVGGVPVQ
+271 VTVKNDFTVN
-283 GVTPTYSW
+283 VTVYN
-291 SGGTGDNTDSSYSL
+291 SGT
-305 YAADTGTYHVS
+305 
-316 CTVTANYNGEELK
+316 
-329 ASKDWTITVQQT
+329 
-341 ALTLNN
+341 
-347 TTDTLNGRNDYV
+347 
-359 DLVPTVTAE
+359 
-368 GYDAKDVDWSVSKS
+368 
-382 GIVELDRDNDGSVRV
+382 
-397 LPLKNGTVD
+397 
-406 VIATLDVGDQSFEAS
+406 
-421 CEITVKGVNTDISVG
+421 
-436 ATVFNTNP
+436 
-444 GYALGDED
+444 YALGDPDIDNED
-452 DDAKTSIV
+452 SVV
-460 DQIRDEID
+460 DQISDKIYSL
-468 DITDGDED
+468 TNKKGD
-476 LDYVRFYSPVSYK
+476 LDYVEFTSVKSSHGDLDADK
-489 NEGELD
+489 N
-495 VSTKESYYLDPGKN
+495 KEYGYDDLA
-509 DEDISDVV
+509 DIT
-517 FIPDEEYKGKVTF
+517 FIPEEDYTGNVSF
-530 NFLAVDTDGYEYDGE
+530 SFIAYDDYYDRGYSGT
-545 IVFDVEEGTASA
+545 IVFKVEEGTASA

-563 AKSGDDVEFD
+563 AKSGEDVEFD

-590 DYVTFGSVS
+590 DYVTFGSIS
-599 SSRGDLVDADGDKVS
+599 SSRGDLVDADGDKV
-614 SRTKYYADPTSKQA
+614 TSKKDYYVDPGKRELA
-628 DLDGVT
+628 LDGVT
-634 FEPGRNTKTTVTI
+634 FEPGRNTNSAVTI
-647 DFTAHGTNNSKR
+647 DFTAYGTNNKSIN
-659 DAELS
+659 

-720 GTLYYNYNERTE
+720 GTLYYKYNERTE

-782 DLRYYGKVTFGQ
+782 DLRYYGEVTFGQ

-927 AYPFINRLAAAG
+927 AYPFINRLATAG

>member
-1 MRTLTRKLLSLLLVF
+1 MRTLTRKLLSLLLAF

-21 MVPAAMAADDGTG
+21 MVPAAMAADENWGEWSKSECTSSSKEHTPGQITSRKDATCKDTG
-34 GSSEETPVDPST
+34 EETQQCGVCSATRTRTLPIDENAHDWGEWTTEESASCGKEGTEKRTCKLCSKEETRTIAALEHKWTNVDSGTVDGESVTSKPATCGEDGVQVQQCSECKEYQAVVLKATGNHTAPSDPSKYQNLGADGHSYT
-46 CEHTYNGYKSDET
+46 CDVCGQTVKVP
-59 THWQVCTKCHATTA
+59 TH
-73 RVPHDVSNWSNATD
+73 NWSNG
-87 STHTGTCTV
+87 SCI
-96 CKETAT
+96 
-102 ESHRWDYTAE
+102 
-112 GQSAGTH
+112 
-119 LKFCWQCQESTE
+119 
-131 GTSEK
+131 
-136 CSDFRYEGNG
+136 
-146 NGTHRQE
+146 
-153 CRNCGQTLE
+153 CG
-162 ASIPCTNLR
+162 A
-171 YTRLTENPG
+171 
-180 YHEKY
+180 
-185 CRDCHDTLAA
+185 
-195 QEPCTLKYEN
+195 
-205 LGDRGHR
+205 
-212 ASCTLCTYSKIVDH
+212 TYSTVPVDGSFIKDSVTLDYSDDSVELSYNLVDIQNKPTSDLTGVSVSSSDYDIVD
-226 VYDENGKCVCGEPV
+226 VKLYQGNIYAYAVSSGTAKIYLRINGETV
-240 EPVEKPDLNVK
+240 D
-251 WHPSSDTKTIEV
+251 TIEV
-263 GYTQRFLA
+263 
-271 IAEVTVGGVPVQ
+271 
-283 GVTPTYSW
+283 
-291 SGGTGDNTDSSYSL
+291 
-305 YAADTGTYHVS
+305 
-316 CTVTANYNGEELK
+316 
-329 ASKDWTITVQQT
+329 
-341 ALTLNN
+341 
-347 TTDTLNGRNDYV
+347 
-359 DLVPTVTAE
+359 
-368 GYDAKDVDWSVSKS
+368 
-382 GIVELDRDNDGSVRV
+382 
-397 LPLKNGTVD
+397 TVD
-406 VIATLDVGDQSFEAS
+406 S
-421 CEITVKGVNTDISVG
+421 DISVDV
-436 ATVFNTNP
+436 TVYNT
-444 GYALGDED
+444 GSYALGDED
-452 DDAKTSIV
+452 VKGGDSVV
-460 DQIRDEID
+460 DQIYDAIEKLSRHDE
-468 DITDGDED
+468 
-476 LDYVRFYSPVSYK
+476 LVYVKFDSVSSK
-489 NEGELD
+489 GGELD
-495 VSTKESYYLDPGKN
+495 ASTKDEYYYDDDLEDVTFTADEDYKGNVSFGFRAYVDEKGKN
-509 DEDISDVV
+509 YYS
-517 FIPDEEYKGKVTF
+517 GTVTF
-530 NFLAVDTDGYEYDGE
+530 K
-545 IVFDVEEGTASA
+545 VEEGTASA

-659 DAELS
+659 DAELN

-720 GTLYYNYNERTE
+720 GTLYYKYNERTE

-782 DLRYYGKVTFGQ
+782 DLRYYGEVTFGQ

-927 AYPFINRLAAAG
+927 AYPYINRLAAAG

>member
-21 MVPAAMAADDGTG
+21 MVPAAMAADTDWTG
-34 GSSEETPVDPST
+34 GSADPGHQHSA
-46 CEHTYNGYKSDET
+46 ET
-59 THWQVCTKCHATTA
+59 TEVITKATCNEPESQKETCSCGA
-73 RVPHDVSNWSNATD
+73 TRTVEIPIDENAHDWGKWTEVDEKQHSRKCSKCDTSETDDHSFGEWVVTTPATCVTEGTKTRTCKDCGYAETEKLPIDSNAHNWQYKAIS
-87 STHTGTCTV
+87 STEHEKWCANPGCHSATHVREAHTGTGDCDL
-96 CKETAT
+96 CDYSAKASLTA
-102 ESHRWDYTAE
+102 S
-112 GQSAGTH
+112 G
-119 LKFCWQCQESTE
+119 
-131 GTSEK
+131 
-136 CSDFRYEGNG
+136 
-146 NGTHRQE
+146 
-153 CRNCGQTLE
+153 
-162 ASIPCTNLR
+162 
-171 YTRLTENPG
+171 
-180 YHEKY
+180 
-185 CRDCHDTLAA
+185 
-195 QEPCTLKYEN
+195 
-205 LGDRGHR
+205 
-212 ASCTLCTYSKIVDH
+212 SKIDKTYKYDDEVPLRVNNVSVTNGALDVTKEYYISFDWGGD
-226 VYDENGKCVCGEPV
+226 VYDDDGNEAYLDTRGSSASAWCDVVATKGSERL
-240 EPVEKPDLNVK
+240 EYRVK
-251 WHPSSDTKTIEV
+251 WSAD
-263 GYTQRFLA
+263 L
-271 IAEVTVGGVPVQ
+271 
-283 GVTPTYSW
+283 
-291 SGGTGDNTDSSYSL
+291 DDS
-305 YAADTGTYHVS
+305 
-316 CTVTANYNGEELK
+316 
-329 ASKDWTITVQQT
+329 ITVEVSVY
-341 ALTLNN
+341 N
-347 TTDTLNGRNDYV
+347 T
-359 DLVPTVTAE
+359 
-368 GYDAKDVDWSVSKS
+368 
-382 GIVELDRDNDGSVRV
+382 GS
-397 LPLKNGTVD
+397 
-406 VIATLDVGDQSFEAS
+406 
-421 CEITVKGVNTDISVG
+421 
-436 ATVFNTNP
+436 
-444 GYALGDED
+444 YALGDED
-452 DDAKTSIV
+452 IDGDDSVV
-460 DQIRDEID
+460 DQIYDAID
-468 DITDGDED
+468 DITDGDDELEYVVFSKVSDSRKGSLSADRNEEYYYDDGD
-476 LDYVRFYSPVSYK
+476 LDDVTFTAYEEY
-489 NEGELD
+489 EGE
-495 VSTKESYYLDPGKN
+495 VSFGFTARGIEGGRYSGT
-509 DEDISDVV
+509 I
-517 FIPDEEYKGKVTF
+517 IF
-530 NFLAVDTDGYEYDGE
+530 N
-545 IVFDVEEGTASA
+545 VEEGTASA
-557 GDIIYP
+557 GDIIYS
-563 AKSGDDVEFD
+563 AKSGEDVEFD
-573 VNDFE
+573 VDDFE
-578 DFWEDKYSKGSL
+578 DFWDDNSSKGSL
-590 DYVTFGSVS
+590 DYVTFGSIS
-599 SSRGDLVDADGDKVS
+599 SSRGTLVDADGDKV
-614 SRTKYYADPTSKQA
+614 TSKKDYYVDPGKRELA
-628 DLDGVT
+628 LDGVT
-634 FEPGRNTKTTVTI
+634 FEPGRNTNSAVTI
-647 DFTAHGTNNSKR
+647 DFTAYGTNNKSIN
-659 DAELS
+659 

-720 GTLYYNYNERTE
+720 GTLYYKYNERTE
-732 KGTELTSKNVANHTF
+732 KGTELTSKNVANYTF
-747 STSSRASK
+747 STSSRASR

-927 AYPFINRLAAAG
+927 AYPFINRLATAG

>member
-21 MVPAAMAADDGTG
+21 MVPAAMAAETDWTG
-34 GSSEETPVDPST
+34 GSTEPDHQHSAETTEVITKATCKEPGSQKETCSCGATRTVEIPIDQNAHDWGEWTTEESASCGKEGAEKRTCKLCSKEETRTIAALEHKWTNVDSGTVNGESVTSKPATCGEDGVQVQQCSECKEYQTVVLAATGKHTAPSDPS
-46 CEHTYNGYKSDET
+46 
-59 THWQVCTKCHATTA
+59 KCKDLGADGHSY
-73 RVPHDVSNWSNATD
+73 V
-87 STHTGTCTV
+87 CTV
-96 CKETAT
+96 CQQTVTDPHNWAA
-102 ESHRWDYTAE
+102 S
-112 GQSAGTH
+112 
-119 LKFCWQCQESTE
+119 
-131 GTSEK
+131 K
-136 CSDFRYEGNG
+136 C
-146 NGTHRQE
+146 TV
-153 CRNCGQTLE
+153 CG
-162 ASIPCTNLR
+162 A
-171 YTRLTENPG
+171 
-180 YHEKY
+180 
-185 CRDCHDTLAA
+185 
-195 QEPCTLKYEN
+195 
-205 LGDRGHR
+205 
-212 ASCTLCTYSKIVDH
+212 TYSTVPVDGSFIKDSVTLDYSDDSVELSYNLVDIQNKPTSDLTGVSVSSSDYDIVD
-226 VYDENGKCVCGEPV
+226 VKLYQGNIYAYAVSSGTAKIYLRINGETV
-240 EPVEKPDLNVK
+240 D
-251 WHPSSDTKTIEV
+251 TIEV
-263 GYTQRFLA
+263 
-271 IAEVTVGGVPVQ
+271 
-283 GVTPTYSW
+283 
-291 SGGTGDNTDSSYSL
+291 
-305 YAADTGTYHVS
+305 
-316 CTVTANYNGEELK
+316 
-329 ASKDWTITVQQT
+329 
-341 ALTLNN
+341 
-347 TTDTLNGRNDYV
+347 
-359 DLVPTVTAE
+359 
-368 GYDAKDVDWSVSKS
+368 
-382 GIVELDRDNDGSVRV
+382 
-397 LPLKNGTVD
+397 TVD
-406 VIATLDVGDQSFEAS
+406 S
-421 CEITVKGVNTDISVG
+421 DISVDV
-436 ATVFNTNP
+436 TVYNT
-444 GYALGDED
+444 GSYALGDED
-452 DDAKTSIV
+452 VKGGDSVV
-460 DQIRDEID
+460 DQIYDAIEKLSRHDE
-468 DITDGDED
+468 
-476 LDYVRFYSPVSYK
+476 LVYVKFDSVSSK
-489 NEGELD
+489 GGELD
-495 VSTKESYYLDPGKN
+495 ASTKDEYYYDDDLEDVTFTADEDYKGNVSFGFRAYVDEKGKN
-509 DEDISDVV
+509 YYS
-517 FIPDEEYKGKVTF
+517 GTVTF
-530 NFLAVDTDGYEYDGE
+530 K
-545 IVFDVEEGTASA
+545 VEEGTASA

-563 AKSGDDVEFD
+563 AKSGEDVEFD

-578 DFWEDKYSKGSL
+578 DFWENKYSKGSL

-647 DFTAHGTNNSKR
+647 GFTAHGTNNSKR

-720 GTLYYNYNERTE
+720 GTLYYKYNERTE
-732 KGTELTSKNVANHTF
+732 KGTELTSKNVANYTF

-782 DLRYYGKVTFGQ
+782 DLRYYGEVTFGQ

-927 AYPFINRLAAAG
+927 AYPFINRLATAG

>member
-21 MVPAAMAADDGTG
+21 MVPAAMAADET
-34 GSSEETPVDPST
+34 ETEPETPTTVEHDP
-46 CEHTYNGYKSDET
+46 
-59 THWQVCTKCHATTA
+59 A
-73 RVPHDVSNWSNATD
+73 
-87 STHTGTCTV
+87 THTDFTYERGPNDQHTKKCKTTGCTFSEVENCTASPDEYDTSSAYEHHKTCQYCKADFAVGDHVRGNGAANYFDERNHTFTCTV
-96 CKETAT
+96 CNKSGAKESHTWVGHTSISETEHSYYCSVCQSANTQNKPHEEHDFSEYTEITAT
-102 ESHRWDYTAE
+102 THKMKCYDCGYISAAISHTYIMGNNTRCECGARNP
-112 GQSAGTH
+112 A
-119 LKFCWQCQESTE
+119 
-131 GTSEK
+131 TSSQLEIEK
-136 CSDFRYEGNG
+136 TPGS
-146 NGTHRQE
+146 
-153 CRNCGQTLE
+153 
-162 ASIPCTNLR
+162 SIPAVPQGETPSFSVNASVIVGDIDI
-171 YTRLTENPG
+171 TENCVLS
-180 YHEKY
+180 YAW
-185 CRDCHDTLAA
+185 TLD
-195 QEPCTLKYEN
+195 
-205 LGDRGHR
+205 G
-212 ASCTLCTYSKIVDH
+212 AS
-226 VYDENGKCVCGEPV
+226 
-240 EPVEKPDLNVK
+240 
-251 WHPSSDTKTIEV
+251 V
-263 GYTQRFLA
+263 GSNSA
-271 IAEVTVGGVPVQ
+271 
-283 GVTPTYSW
+283 
-291 SGGTGDNTDSSYSL
+291 SYSL
-305 YAADTGTYHVS
+305 PATTSAGRHSVT
-316 CTVTANYNGEELK
+316 CTVTATYGGQEVDQR
-329 ASKDWTITVQQT
+329 SCSWTVNVVQNTLRLNEDSIT
-341 ALTLNN
+341 LT
-347 TTDTLNGRNDYV
+347 GRNDDF

-368 GYDAKDVDWSVSKS
+368 GYTAKDVKWSMSKT
-382 GIVELDRDNDGSVRV
+382 GIVELDRYNDGSVRV
-397 LPLKNGTVD
+397 FPLKNGTVD
-406 VIATLDVGDQSFEAS
+406 VVATLDVGNQEYTAV
-421 CEITVKGVNTDISVG
+421 CEITVKGVDAEISVG

-452 DDAKTSIV
+452 DDGDTSIV

-468 DITDGDED
+468 DITDGEED
-476 LDYVRFYSPVSYK
+476 LKYVKFYSPVDFK
-489 NEGELD
+489 DEGELD

-782 DLRYYGKVTFGQ
+782 DLRYYGEVTFGQ

>member
-1 MRTLTRKLLSLLLVF
+1 MRTLTRKLLSLLLAF

-21 MVPAAMAADDGTG
+21 MVPAAMAADTEEDIVWDSWGEAAPGKDKCEDGKHVSDSIERTNPTCTADGTAKETCNTCG
-34 GSSEETPVDPST
+34 ATRTGTIKKLGHDFSVLKNDEKEHWKKCSRCEETAERASHEFTKYVDKKDGTHVTVCNVCGYEKEGSAT
-46 CEHTYNGYKSDET
+46 GHTYDET
-59 THWQVCTKCHATTA
+59 T
-73 RVPHDVSNWSNATD
+73 
-87 STHTGTCTV
+87 GM
-96 CKETAT
+96 
-102 ESHRWDYTAE
+102 
-112 GQSAGTH
+112 
-119 LKFCWQCQESTE
+119 
-131 GTSEK
+131 
-136 CSDFRYEGNG
+136 
-146 NGTHRQE
+146 
-153 CRNCGQTLE
+153 
-162 ASIPCTNLR
+162 
-171 YTRLTENPG
+171 
-180 YHEKY
+180 
-185 CRDCHDTLAA
+185 
-195 QEPCTLKYEN
+195 
-205 LGDRGHR
+205 
-212 ASCTLCTYSKIVDH
+212 
-226 VYDENGKCVCGEPV
+226 CVCGAQKPV
-240 EPVEKPDLNVK
+240 EPVEKPTLDVT
-251 WHPSSDTKTIEV
+251 WTPSSSQLTMEPGDTRNFSATA
-263 GYTQRFLA
+263 Q
-271 IAEVTVGGVPVQ
+271 VTVGGEPVE
-283 GVTPTYSW
+283 GATLTYSW
-291 SGGTGDNTDSSYSL
+291 SGGTGDNTGSSYSL
-305 YAADTGTYHVS
+305 YAANTGTYNVS
-316 CTVTANYNGEELK
+316 CTVTANYNSEELK
-329 ASKDWTITVQQT
+329 ASKNWTVTIQQT
-341 ALTLNN
+341 VLTLNK
-347 TTDTLNGRNDYV
+347 TSDTLNGRNDSV
-359 DLVPTVTAE
+359 DLYPTVTAE
-368 GYDAKDVDWSVSKS
+368 GYDDKDVDWSVSKS
-382 GIVELDRDNDGSVRV
+382 GIVELESYRDGSVRV
-397 LPLKNGTVD
+397 FPLKNGTVD
-406 VIATLDVGDQSFEAS
+406 VIATLDVGNHSFEAS
-421 CEITVKGVNTDISVG
+421 CRITVKGVNTDISVG

-530 NFLAVDTDGYEYDGE
+530 TFLAVDTANDEYEGE
-545 IVFDVEEGTASA
+545 IVFDVQEGTASA

-720 GTLYYNYNERTE
+720 GTLYYKYNERTE
-732 KGTELTSKNVANHTF
+732 KGTELTSKNVANYTF
-747 STSSRASK
+747 STSSRASR

-782 DLRYYGKVTFGQ
+782 DLRYYGEVTFGQ

-927 AYPFINRLAAAG
+927 AYPFINRLATAG

-1005 ITRLEMAELAA
+1005 ITRLEMAELTA
-1016 KALGMSPASRIN
+1016 KALGMGPASRIN

>member
-1 MRTLTRKLLSLLLVF
+1 MRTLTRKLLSLLLAF

-21 MVPAAMAADDGTG
+21 MVPAAMAAETRTTQEQPSQGENQQPGEGDG
-34 GSSEETPVDPST
+34 SEETPGPGDHKHVWDDGKVTKEAT
-46 CEHTYNGYKSDET
+46 CTQDGEMTYTCTDKTCNETKTEKIDKLGHNFTQSITSGKDESGNSLTAKDATCTEDGLQVLKCSRCEVCTSRVVEKLGHDLDYRDITST
-59 THWQVCTKCHATTA
+59 THTAHCLRTGCTYVEEDAPHTGDPCVCGYSSTAKLTADGNKINSTYKYDA
-73 RVPHDVSNWSNATD
+73 RVPLNVSNVSVSNGSLPASSGSYNISYDWNGDYYGASGSSAYLDTQVA
-87 STHTGTCTV
+87 SAVVTCTV
-96 CKETAT
+96 
-102 ESHRWDYTAE
+102 
-112 GQSAGTH
+112 
-119 LKFCWQCQESTE
+119 
-131 GTSEK
+131 
-136 CSDFRYEGNG
+136 
-146 NGTHRQE
+146 
-153 CRNCGQTLE
+153 
-162 ASIPCTNLR
+162 
-171 YTRLTENPG
+171 
-180 YHEKY
+180 
-185 CRDCHDTLAA
+185 
-195 QEPCTLKYEN
+195 
-205 LGDRGHR
+205 
-212 ASCTLCTYSKIVDH
+212 
-226 VYDENGKCVCGEPV
+226 
-240 EPVEKPDLNVK
+240 
-251 WHPSSDTKTIEV
+251 
-263 GYTQRFLA
+263 
-271 IAEVTVGGVPVQ
+271 IA
-283 GVTPTYSW
+283 TPTFAGGKTLYYDVTW
-291 SGGTGDNTDSSYSL
+291 SAKMDDS
-305 YAADTGTYHVS
+305 
-316 CTVTANYNGEELK
+316 
-329 ASKDWTITVQQT
+329 ITVEVSVY
-341 ALTLNN
+341 N
-347 TTDTLNGRNDYV
+347 T
-359 DLVPTVTAE
+359 
-368 GYDAKDVDWSVSKS
+368 
-382 GIVELDRDNDGSVRV
+382 GS
-397 LPLKNGTVD
+397 
-406 VIATLDVGDQSFEAS
+406 
-421 CEITVKGVNTDISVG
+421 
-436 ATVFNTNP
+436 
-444 GYALGDED
+444 YALGDED
-452 DDAKTSIV
+452 IDGDDSVV
-460 DQIRDEID
+460 DQIAEAV
-468 DITDGDED
+468 ED
-476 LDYVRFYSPVSYK
+476 LTAR
-489 NEGELD
+489 D
-495 VSTKESYYLDPGKN
+495 VSLYYVKFGTVNESRKGSLDAERNAKYYYDDDLENITFTAYDG
-509 DEDISDVV
+509 
-517 FIPDEEYKGKVTF
+517 YKGDVTF
-530 NFLAVDTDGYEYDGE
+530 NFTAYADDHAESAFSGTVT
-545 IVFDVEEGTASA
+545 FKVEEGTASA
-557 GDIIYP
+557 GDIIYS

-573 VNDFE
+573 VDDFE
-578 DFWEDKYSKGSL
+578 DFWDDNSSKGSL
-590 DYVTFGSVS
+590 DYVTFGSIS
-599 SSRGDLVDADGDKVS
+599 SSRGTLVDADGDKV
-614 SRTKYYADPTSKQA
+614 TSKKDYYVDPGKRELA
-628 DLDGVT
+628 LDGVT
-634 FEPGRNTKTTVTI
+634 FEPGRNTNSAVTI
-647 DFTAHGTNNSKR
+647 DFTAYGTNNKSIN
-659 DAELS
+659 

-720 GTLYYNYNERTE
+720 GTLYYKYYERTE
-732 KGTELTSKNVANHTF
+732 KGTELTSKNVANYTF

-782 DLRYYGKVTFGQ
+782 DLRYYGEVTFGQ

-927 AYPFINRLAAAG
+927 AYPFINRLATAG

>member
-1 MRTLTRKLLSLLLVF
+1 MRTLTRKLLSLLLAF

-21 MVPAAMAADDGTG
+21 MVPAAMAADTEEDIVWDSWGEAAPGKDKCEDGEHVSDSIERTNPTCTADGTAKETCTTCG
-34 GSSEETPVDPST
+34 ATRTGTIEKLGHDFSVLKNDEKEHWKKCSRCEETAERASHEFTKVDKKDGTHVSVCDVCKYEDPNSA
-46 CEHTYNGYKSDET
+46 EPHTYDET
-59 THWQVCTKCHATTA
+59 T
-73 RVPHDVSNWSNATD
+73 
-87 STHTGTCTV
+87 
-96 CKETAT
+96 
-102 ESHRWDYTAE
+102 
-112 GQSAGTH
+112 
-119 LKFCWQCQESTE
+119 
-131 GTSEK
+131 
-136 CSDFRYEGNG
+136 
-146 NGTHRQE
+146 
-153 CRNCGQTLE
+153 
-162 ASIPCTNLR
+162 
-171 YTRLTENPG
+171 
-180 YHEKY
+180 
-185 CRDCHDTLAA
+185 
-195 QEPCTLKYEN
+195 
-205 LGDRGHR
+205 
-212 ASCTLCTYSKIVDH
+212 
-226 VYDENGKCVCGEPV
+226 GKCVCGAQKPV
-240 EPVEKPDLNVK
+240 EPVEDLELTVTWDPNGNSQTVK
-251 WHPSSDTKTIEV
+251 LGSTMAFSAKTVVAKV
-263 GYTQRFLA
+263 GD
-271 IAEVTVGGVPVQ
+271 ETVNA
-283 GVTPTYSW
+283 TLTYSW
-291 SGGTGDNTDSSYSL
+291 SGGTGAGTGDSYTL
-305 YAADTGTYHVS
+305 YADEVGTYTIRG
-316 CTVTANYNGEELK
+316 TVTAEYEGK
-329 ASKDWTITVQQT
+329 TASTTKTWTVTVEQNV
-341 ALTLNN
+341 LTLSE
-347 TTDTLNGRNDYV
+347 DEILLNGRNDSEWLTATVNFPGYDASDVTWKTSDYRIV
-359 DLVPTVTAE
+359 DLSDNEGSSVRLYAMGNGNATVTAT
-368 GYDAKDVDWSVSKS
+368 
-382 GIVELDRDNDGSVRV
+382 
-397 LPLKNGTVD
+397 LKTTSGTVS
-406 VIATLDVGDQSFEAS
+406 ATCRVY
-421 CEITVKGVNTDISVG
+421 VKGVDAEISVG

-476 LDYVRFYSPVSYK
+476 LKYVKFYSPVDFK
-489 NEGELD
+489 DEGELD

-530 NFLAVDTDGYEYDGE
+530 TFLAVDTANDEYEGE
-545 IVFDVEEGTASA
+545 IVFDVQEGTASA

-590 DYVTFGSVS
+590 DYVTFGSIS

-720 GTLYYNYNERTE
+720 GTLYYKYNERTE

-927 AYPFINRLAAAG
+927 AYPFINRLATAG

>member
-1 MRTLTRKLLSLLLVF
+1 MRTLTRKLLSLLLAF

-21 MVPAAMAADDGTG
+21 MVPAAMAAETGTPQEQPSQGESQEPEEGDGGEVTPGPGEHEHKYTIEDKSDSRWKDATCTEDGTKVLKCSVEG
-34 GSSEETPVDPST
+34 CNETKTETVPAMGHEWATEWSYGNTAHWHACTREGCEAQNDRADHSKTGFGWYNNFYHTFSCSVCKASGLTETHTFEYIKST
-46 CEHTYNGYKSDET
+46 IPGKHIKYCDICDFSHDGDSTIIED
-59 THWQVCTKCHATTA
+59 CHAFTYEK
-73 RVPHDVSNWSNATD
+73 VDNL
-87 STHTGTCTV
+87 THNKV
-96 CKETAT
+96 CADCKQVVE
-102 ESHRWDYTAE
+102 
-112 GQSAGTH
+112 
-119 LKFCWQCQESTE
+119 
-131 GTSEK
+131 
-136 CSDFRYEGNG
+136 
-146 NGTHRQE
+146 
-153 CRNCGQTLE
+153 
-162 ASIPCTNLR
+162 TNL
-171 YTRLTENPG
+171 P
-180 YHEKY
+180 
-185 CRDCHDTLAA
+185 
-195 QEPCTLKYEN
+195 
-205 LGDRGHR
+205 
-212 ASCTLCTYSKIVDH
+212 H
-226 VYDENGKCVCGEPV
+226 VYDESGNKCVCG
-240 EPVEKPDLNVK
+240 
-251 WHPSSDTKTIEV
+251 
-263 GYTQRFLA
+263 
-271 IAEVTVGGVPVQ
+271 AEAPGAVTLDEN
-283 GVTPTYSW
+283 S
-291 SGGTGDNTDSSYSL
+291 
-305 YAADTGTYHVS
+305 
-316 CTVTANYNGEELK
+316 
-329 ASKDWTITVQQT
+329 I
-341 ALTLNN
+341 
-347 TTDTLNGRNDYV
+347 TLNGRNDSEWLTATVDFPGYDASDVTWKTSDYRIV
-359 DLVPTVTAE
+359 DLSDNEGSSVRLYAMGNGDATVTATLKT
-368 GYDAKDVDWSVSKS
+368 AS
-382 GIVELDRDNDGSVRV
+382 GTFSATCRV
-397 LPLKNGTVD
+397 Y
-406 VIATLDVGDQSFEAS
+406 
-421 CEITVKGVNTDISVG
+421 VKGVDAEISVG

-452 DDAKTSIV
+452 DDGDTSIV

-530 NFLAVDTDGYEYDGE
+530 TFLAVDTANDEYEGE
-545 IVFDVEEGTASA
+545 IVFDVQEGTASA

-590 DYVTFGSVS
+590 DYVTFGSIS

-628 DLDGVT
+628 DLDGIT

-782 DLRYYGKVTFGQ
+782 DLRYYGEVTFGQ

>member
-21 MVPAAMAADDGTG
+21 MVPAAMAADGEPETTPPTEEPGTPPVEQKHEHVSDGKGWYSDKTNHWHVCSADDCDAPKNKYDVGSHDWDEWEVTKPATCKDTG
-34 GSSEETPVDPST
+34 EETRT
-46 CEHTYNGYKSDET
+46 CKICGYDE
-59 THWQVCTKCHATTA
+59 KREIATTDNHS
-73 RVPHDVSNWSNATD
+73 PLDTTIQ
-87 STHTGTCTV
+87 STSDTEHQYTCSVCGQTITENHKWGNKPQYKDKDYHTKTCTV
-96 CKETAT
+96 CGKSVDEEHTTTGTCACGYSSSTTLTA
-102 ESHRWDYTAE
+102 SAKNNYT
-112 GQSAGTH
+112 
-119 LKFCWQCQESTE
+119 
-131 GTSEK
+131 
-136 CSDFRYEGNG
+136 
-146 NGTHRQE
+146 
-153 CRNCGQTLE
+153 
-162 ASIPCTNLR
+162 
-171 YTRLTENPG
+171 
-180 YHEKY
+180 
-185 CRDCHDTLAA
+185 
-195 QEPCTLKYEN
+195 KYE
-205 LGDRGHR
+205 
-212 ASCTLCTYSKIVDH
+212 
-226 VYDENGKCVCGEPV
+226 YDE
-240 EPVEKPDLNVK
+240 D
-251 WHPSSDTKTIEV
+251 IE
-263 GYTQRFLA
+263 L
-271 IAEVTVGGVPVQ
+271 
-283 GVTPTYSW
+283 
-291 SGGTGDNTDSSYSL
+291 
-305 YAADTGTYHVS
+305 
-316 CTVTANYNGEELK
+316 
-329 ASKDWTITVQQT
+329 
-341 ALTLNN
+341 
-347 TTDTLNGRNDYV
+347 
-359 DLVPTVTAE
+359 
-368 GYDAKDVDWSVSKS
+368 SVSTT
-382 GIVELDRDNDGSVRV
+382 
-397 LPLKNGTVD
+397 LKNGDVPYTGEYYLEYSWKGNFLGDEENASVWMDTTRSSCDVTCTVSAYD
-406 VIATLDVGDQSFEAS
+406 RTTHAFLDSDTVSWYAELDDS
-421 CEITVKGVNTDISVG
+421 ITVEVSVYNTGS
-436 ATVFNTNP
+436 
-444 GYALGDED
+444 YALGDED
-452 DDAKTSIV
+452 IDGHDSVV
-460 DQIRDEID
+460 DQIDEAIQ
-468 DITDGDED
+468 DITDD
-476 LDYVRFYSPVSYK
+476 
-489 NEGELD
+489 
-495 VSTKESYYLDPGKN
+495 
-509 DEDISDVV
+509 
-517 FIPDEEYKGKVTF
+517 DEELYYVIFEKDQISKKGSLSADAGDRYYVGDGLEDVTF
-530 NFLAVDTDGYEYDGE
+530 TAYEGYKDEVSFGFTAYDEHKHAYSGT
-545 IVFDVEEGTASA
+545 IVFNVEEGTASA

-732 KGTELTSKNVANHTF
+732 KGTELTSKNVANYTF
-747 STSSRASK
+747 STSSRASR

-782 DLRYYGKVTFGQ
+782 DLRYYGEVTFGQ

>member
-1 MRTLTRKLLSLLLVF
+1 MRTLTRKLLSLLLAF

-21 MVPAAMAADDGTG
+21 MVPAAMAADEGDGINWIPGSSWSENTGTPHDGNHTEGTRSNITAPTCTAPGQSTVACSHEGCKATRTDTAAALGHSWGEWETVTPATCKDGLQKRTCSVCGAVEKQPIKATQEHTWDKTASGADEDGWVTTKPATCTEKGEKTRTCSVCKTTETADIPALGHTPLAGSYRSTG
-34 GSSEETPVDPST
+34 GSEHSYYCTTCQKTITEAHKWSNGECTLCGEVRSTTPVD
-46 CEHTYNGYKSDET
+46 GDFKKSSITIDYSDDYVVLDYTLTDNAGEET
-59 THWQVCTKCHATTA
+59 TNLSGVDAYSDDDNI
-73 RVPHDVSNWSNATD
+73 VDVDFRSD
-87 STHTGTCTV
+87 GTIRAYAV
-96 CKETAT
+96 GSGTAT
-102 ESHRWDYTAE
+102 VYLTID
-112 GQSAGTH
+112 G
-119 LKFCWQCQESTE
+119 K
-131 GTSEK
+131 K
-136 CSDFRYEGNG
+136 VD
-146 NGTHRQE
+146 
-153 CRNCGQTLE
+153 
-162 ASIPCTNLR
+162 SIDV
-171 YTRLTENPG
+171 
-180 YHEKY
+180 K
-185 CRDCHDTLAA
+185 
-195 QEPCTLKYEN
+195 
-205 LGDRGHR
+205 
-212 ASCTLCTYSKIVDH
+212 VD
-226 VYDENGKCVCGEPV
+226 
-240 EPVEKPDLNVK
+240 
-251 WHPSSDTKTIEV
+251 
-263 GYTQRFLA
+263 A
-271 IAEVTVGGVPVQ
+271 
-283 GVTPTYSW
+283 
-291 SGGTGDNTDSSYSL
+291 
-305 YAADTGTYHVS
+305 
-316 CTVTANYNGEELK
+316 
-329 ASKDWTITVQQT
+329 
-341 ALTLNN
+341 
-347 TTDTLNGRNDYV
+347 
-359 DLVPTVTAE
+359 
-368 GYDAKDVDWSVSKS
+368 
-382 GIVELDRDNDGSVRV
+382 
-397 LPLKNGTVD
+397 
-406 VIATLDVGDQSFEAS
+406 
-421 CEITVKGVNTDISVG
+421 DISVDV
-436 ATVFNTNP
+436 TVYNT
-444 GYALGDED
+444 GSYALGDED
-452 DDAKTSIV
+452 VKGGDSVV
-460 DQIRDEID
+460 DQIYDAIEKLSRHDE
-468 DITDGDED
+468 
-476 LDYVRFYSPVSYK
+476 LVYVKFDSVSSK
-489 NEGELD
+489 GGELD
-495 VSTKESYYLDPGKN
+495 ASTKDEYYYDDDLEDVTFTADEDYKGNVSFGFRAYVDEKGKN
-509 DEDISDVV
+509 YYS
-517 FIPDEEYKGKVTF
+517 GTVTF
-530 NFLAVDTDGYEYDGE
+530 K
-545 IVFDVEEGTASA
+545 VEEGTASA

-563 AKSGDDVEFD
+563 AKSGEDVEFD

-590 DYVTFGSVS
+590 DYVTFGSIS

-720 GTLYYNYNERTE
+720 GTLYYNYKERTE
-732 KGTELTSKNVANHTF
+732 KGTELTSKNVANYTF

-782 DLRYYGKVTFGQ
+782 DLRYYGEVTFGQ
-794 TVQNVTVNMTST
+794 TIQNVTVNMTST

>member
-21 MVPAAMAADDGTG
+21 MVPAAMAADTEENIAWGSWEISQGKPCADGNHEG
-34 GSSEETPVDPST
+34 GEITTTPASCT
-46 CEHTYNGYKSDET
+46 ENGSAT
-59 THWQVCTKCHATTA
+59 QSCTKC
-73 RVPHDVSNWSNATD
+73 NATR
-87 STHTGTCTV
+87 TGTIE
-96 CKETAT
+96 KLGHDFSGDWETSPT
-102 ESHRWDYTAE
+102 EHWR
-112 GQSAGTH
+112 
-119 LKFCWQCQESTE
+119 
-131 GTSEK
+131 K
-136 CSDFRYEGNG
+136 CSHCDETERGNHSFTKYANKG
-146 NGTHRQE
+146 NGTHVSVCDVCE
-153 CRNCGQTLE
+153 
-162 ASIPCTNLR
+162 
-171 YTRLTENPG
+171 
-180 YHEKY
+180 
-185 CRDCHDTLAA
+185 
-195 QEPCTLKYEN
+195 YE
-205 LGDRGHR
+205 DPDSAKEH
-212 ASCTLCTYSKIVDH
+212 T
-226 VYDENGKCVCGEPV
+226 YDETTGECVCGDKKPVAPV
-240 EPVEKPDLNVK
+240 EDLELTVTWDPNGSSQTMELGSTKKFSAEKVVAK
-251 WHPSSDTKTIEV
+251 V
-263 GYTQRFLA
+263 GD
-271 IAEVTVGGVPVQ
+271 ETVNA
-283 GVTPTYSW
+283 TLTYSW
-291 SGGTGDNTDSSYSL
+291 TGGSTDSSYTL
-305 YAADTGTYHVS
+305 YADEVRTYTITGTVKAEYEGKTAS
-316 CTVTANYNGEELK
+316 TTKTWTVTVEQNVLTL
-329 ASKDWTITVQQT
+329 SKDKIV
-341 ALTLNN
+341 
-347 TTDTLNGRNDYV
+347 LNGRNDEEDLQAIVSSDYDADDVVWSITKGSKYV
-359 DLVPTVTAE
+359 DLDETRGQWTTVYPISNGDAVITASLTAD
-368 GYDAKDVDWSVSKS
+368 GVTYTAKCN
-382 GIVELDRDNDGSVRV
+382 VE
-397 LPLKNGTVD
+397 
-406 VIATLDVGDQSFEAS
+406 VI
-421 CEITVKGVNTDISVG
+421 KVNTDISVG

-530 NFLAVDTDGYEYDGE
+530 TFLAVDTANDEYEGE
-545 IVFDVEEGTASA
+545 IVFDVQEGTASA

-563 AKSGDDVEFD
+563 AKSGEDVEFD

-590 DYVTFGSVS
+590 DYVTFGSIS

-720 GTLYYNYNERTE
+720 GTLYYKYYERTE
-732 KGTELTSKNVANHTF
+732 KGTELTSKNVANYTF

-782 DLRYYGKVTFGQ
+782 DLRYYGEVTFGQ

-927 AYPFINRLAAAG
+927 AYPYINRLAAAG

>member
-21 MVPAAMAADDGTG
+21 MVPAAMAADEIQWQEGQWHG
-34 GSSEETPVDPST
+34 GNTEAGHVHTAGSHPQNSKDPTCTEAGSRTYKCTECDATRTDTAAALNHDFSVPKNDETDHWKKCSRCEATTEKEKHNFSYEITEETHTLICTGCDYKGAST
-46 CEHTYNGYKSDET
+46 KHTYDLV
-59 THWQVCTKCHATTA
+59 TH
-73 RVPHDVSNWSNATD
+73 
-87 STHTGTCTV
+87 
-96 CKETAT
+96 
-102 ESHRWDYTAE
+102 
-112 GQSAGTH
+112 
-119 LKFCWQCQESTE
+119 
-131 GTSEK
+131 
-136 CSDFRYEGNG
+136 
-146 NGTHRQE
+146 
-153 CRNCGQTLE
+153 
-162 ASIPCTNLR
+162 
-171 YTRLTENPG
+171 
-180 YHEKY
+180 
-185 CRDCHDTLAA
+185 
-195 QEPCTLKYEN
+195 
-205 LGDRGHR
+205 
-212 ASCTLCTYSKIVDH
+212 
-226 VYDENGKCVCGEPV
+226 KCVCGKDDPTV
-240 EPVEKPDLNVK
+240 PVEKPTLNVT
-251 WHPSSDTKTIEV
+251 WTPSSSQLTMELGDTRHFSATAQV
-263 GYTQRFLA
+263 M
-271 IAEVTVGGVPVQ
+271 VGGEPVK
-283 GVTPTYSW
+283 GATLTYSW
-291 SGGTGDNTDSSYSL
+291 SGGTGDNTGSSYSL
-305 YAADTGTYHVS
+305 YAANTGTYHVS
-316 CTVTANYNGEELK
+316 CTVTANYNGEKLE
-329 ASKDWTITVQQT
+329 ASKDWTVTVQQT
-341 ALTLNN
+341 VLTLNK
-347 TTDTLNGRNDYV
+347 TSYTLNGRNDYV

-368 GYDAKDVDWSVSKS
+368 GYDDEDVDWSVSKS
-382 GIVELDRDNDGSVRV
+382 GIVELDRYNDGSVRV
-397 LPLKNGTVD
+397 TPLKNGTVD
-406 VIATLDVGDQSFEAS
+406 VIATLDVGNQSFKAS
-421 CEITVKGVNTDISVG
+421 CRITVKGVNTDISVG

-530 NFLAVDTDGYEYDGE
+530 TFLAVDTANDEYEGE
-545 IVFDVEEGTASA
+545 IVFDVQEGTASA

-590 DYVTFGSVS
+590 DYVTFGSIS

-732 KGTELTSKNVANHTF
+732 KGTELTSKNVANYTF

-782 DLRYYGKVTFGQ
+782 DLRYYGEVTFGQ

>member
-1 MRTLTRKLLSLLLVF
+1 MRTLTRKLLSLLLAF

-21 MVPAAMAADDGTG
+21 MVPAAMAADEGGTEGSINWNDPTCVGGDSHNPVKGATDPATCTETGTQHYTCNNPGCTATGTAVISALGHDFDSSKWESDGTKHWHPCKHSG
-34 GSSEETPVDPST
+34 CTARDSEASHSAGSNPAYTWTEAGHTYT
-46 CEHTYNGYKSDET
+46 CEE
-59 THWQVCTKCHATTA
+59 
-73 RVPHDVSNWSNATD
+73 
-87 STHTGTCTV
+87 
-96 CKETAT
+96 CKKTAT
-102 ESHRWDYTAE
+102 ESHTWSNVEYTEE
-112 GQSAGTH
+112 GHIRYCTVCDTSKAHPDKTGHDLAYRDITATTH
-119 LKFCWQCQESTE
+119 TE
-131 GTSEK
+131 YCETSN
-136 CSDFRYEGNG
+136 CSYVK
-146 NGTHRQE
+146 
-153 CRNCGQTLE
+153 
-162 ASIPCTNLR
+162 
-171 YTRLTENPG
+171 ENVL
-180 YHEKY
+180 H
-185 CRDCHDTLAA
+185 T
-195 QEPCTLKYEN
+195 
-205 LGDRGHR
+205 GDP
-212 ASCTLCTYSKIVDH
+212 
-226 VYDENGKCVCGEPV
+226 CVCGYSSTAKLTADGNKISSTYKYDARVP
-240 EPVEKPDLNVK
+240 LNVSNVSVSNGSL
-251 WHPSSDTKTIEV
+251 PASSGSYNISYDWNGDYYGASGSSAYLDTQV
-263 GYTQRFLA
+263 A
-271 IAEVTVGGVPVQ
+271 SAEVT
-283 GVTPTYSW
+283 
-291 SGGTGDNTDSSYSL
+291 
-305 YAADTGTYHVS
+305 
-316 CTVTANYNGEELK
+316 CT
-329 ASKDWTITVQQT
+329 
-341 ALTLNN
+341 
-347 TTDTLNGRNDYV
+347 
-359 DLVPTVTAE
+359 
-368 GYDAKDVDWSVSKS
+368 
-382 GIVELDRDNDGSVRV
+382 
-397 LPLKNGTVD
+397 
-406 VIATLDVGDQSFEAS
+406 VIATPTFAGGKTLYYDVTWSAKMDDS
-421 CEITVKGVNTDISVG
+421 ITVEVSVYNTGS
-436 ATVFNTNP
+436 
-444 GYALGDED
+444 YALGDED
-452 DDAKTSIV
+452 IDGDDSVV
-460 DQIRDEID
+460 DQIAEAV
-468 DITDGDED
+468 ED
-476 LDYVRFYSPVSYK
+476 LTAR
-489 NEGELD
+489 D
-495 VSTKESYYLDPGKN
+495 VSLYYVKFGTVNESRKGSLDAERNAKYYYDDDLENITFTAYDG
-509 DEDISDVV
+509 
-517 FIPDEEYKGKVTF
+517 YKGDVTF
-530 NFLAVDTDGYEYDGE
+530 NFTAYADDRAESAFSGTVT
-545 IVFDVEEGTASA
+545 FKVEEGTASA

-563 AKSGDDVEFD
+563 AKSGEDVEFD

-732 KGTELTSKNVANHTF
+732 KGTELTSKNVANYTF
-747 STSSRASK
+747 STSSRASR

-782 DLRYYGKVTFGQ
+782 DLRYYGEVTFGQ

>member
-1 MRTLTRKLLSLLLVF
+1 MRTLTRKLLSLLLAF

-21 MVPAAMAADDGTG
+21 MVPAAMAADTEESIDWGSSPTCTDGGTHTADSGTVEKEATCKEPGVMKYKCTVCSATGTATIPIDTEKGHDWGTDWKTDGTNHWHECTICQEKK
-34 GSSEETPVDPST
+34 EEAA
-46 CEHTYNGYKSDET
+46 HTYNSGKYDKDENQHTPLCDTCGYK
-59 THWQVCTKCHATTA
+59 
-73 RVPHDVSNWSNATD
+73 
-87 STHTGTCTV
+87 
-96 CKETAT
+96 
-102 ESHRWDYTAE
+102 
-112 GQSAGTH
+112 
-119 LKFCWQCQESTE
+119 
-131 GTSEK
+131 GTSAEH
-136 CSDFRYEGNG
+136 N
-146 NGTHRQE
+146 
-153 CRNCGQTLE
+153 
-162 ASIPCTNLR
+162 
-171 YTRLTENPG
+171 
-180 YHEKY
+180 
-185 CRDCHDTLAA
+185 
-195 QEPCTLKYEN
+195 
-205 LGDRGHR
+205 
-212 ASCTLCTYSKIVDH
+212 
-226 VYDENGKCVCGEPV
+226 YDPITGECVCGAEKPVAPV
-240 EPVEKPDLNVK
+240 EDLELTVTWNPNGNSQTVKLGSSMIFSAEKVVAKVGD
-251 WHPSSDTKTIEV
+251 KTV
-263 GYTQRFLA
+263 D
-271 IAEVTVGGVPVQ
+271 
-283 GVTPTYSW
+283 VTPAYSW
-291 SGGTGDNTDSSYSL
+291 TGGTGAGTGSSYTL
-305 YAADTGTYHVS
+305 RADEVRTYTITGTVKAEYEGKTAS
-316 CTVTANYNGEELK
+316 TTKTWTVTVEQN
-329 ASKDWTITVQQT
+329 V
-341 ALTLNN
+341 LTLSE
-347 TTDTLNGRNDYV
+347 DEILLNGRNDSEWLTATVNFPGYDTSDVTWKTSDYRIV
-359 DLVPTVTAE
+359 DLSDNEGSSVRLYAMGNGNATVTAT
-368 GYDAKDVDWSVSKS
+368 
-382 GIVELDRDNDGSVRV
+382 
-397 LPLKNGTVD
+397 LKTTSGTVS
-406 VIATLDVGDQSFEAS
+406 ATCRVY
-421 CEITVKGVNTDISVG
+421 VKGVDAEISVG

-468 DITDGDED
+468 DITDGEED
-476 LDYVRFYSPVSYK
+476 LKYVKFYSPVDFK
-489 NEGELD
+489 DEGELD
-495 VSTKESYYLDPGKN
+495 VSTKKSYYLDPGKN

-530 NFLAVDTDGYEYDGE
+530 TFLAVDTANDEYEGE
-545 IVFDVEEGTASA
+545 IVFDVQEGTASA
-557 GDIIYP
+557 GD
-563 AKSGDDVEFD
+563 
-573 VNDFE
+573 DFE
-578 DFWEDKYSKGSL
+578 DFWDDNSSKGSL
-590 DYVTFGSVS
+590 DYVTFGSIS
-599 SSRGDLVDADGDKVS
+599 SSRGTLVDADGDKV
-614 SRTKYYADPTSKQA
+614 TSKKDYYVDPGKRELA
-628 DLDGVT
+628 LDGVT
-634 FEPGRNTKTTVTI
+634 FEPGRNTNSAVTI
-647 DFTAHGTNNSKR
+647 DFTAYGTNNKSIN
-659 DAELS
+659 

-673 KDPEAIV
+673 NEPEAIV

-720 GTLYYNYNERTE
+720 GTLYYKYNERTE

-927 AYPFINRLAAAG
+927 AYPYINRLAAAG

>member
-1 MRTLTRKLLSLLLVF
+1 MRTLTRKLLSLLLAF

-21 MVPAAMAADDGTG
+21 MVPAAMAADTEEDIVWDSWGEAAPGKDKCEDGKHVSDSIERTNPTCTADGTAKETCNTCG
-34 GSSEETPVDPST
+34 ATRTGTIKKLGHDFSVLKNDEKEHWKKCSRCEETAERASHEFTKYVDKKDGTHVTVCNVCGYEDPNSA
-46 CEHTYNGYKSDET
+46 EKHTYDET
-59 THWQVCTKCHATTA
+59 T
-73 RVPHDVSNWSNATD
+73 
-87 STHTGTCTV
+87 
-96 CKETAT
+96 
-102 ESHRWDYTAE
+102 
-112 GQSAGTH
+112 
-119 LKFCWQCQESTE
+119 
-131 GTSEK
+131 
-136 CSDFRYEGNG
+136 
-146 NGTHRQE
+146 
-153 CRNCGQTLE
+153 
-162 ASIPCTNLR
+162 
-171 YTRLTENPG
+171 
-180 YHEKY
+180 
-185 CRDCHDTLAA
+185 
-195 QEPCTLKYEN
+195 
-205 LGDRGHR
+205 
-212 ASCTLCTYSKIVDH
+212 
-226 VYDENGKCVCGEPV
+226 GKCVCGAKKPV
-240 EPVEKPDLNVK
+240 EPVEKPTLNVT
-251 WHPSSDTKTIEV
+251 WTPSSSQLTMELGDTRHFSATA
-263 GYTQRFLA
+263 Q
-271 IAEVTVGGVPVQ
+271 VTVGGEPVE
-283 GVTPTYSW
+283 GATLTYSW
-291 SGGTGDNTDSSYSL
+291 SGGTGDNTGSSYSL
-305 YAADTGTYHVS
+305 YAANTGTYNVS
-316 CTVTANYNGEELK
+316 CTVTASYNSEELK
-329 ASKDWTITVQQT
+329 ASKNWTVTIQQT
-341 ALTLNN
+341 VLTLNK
-347 TTDTLNGRNDYV
+347 TSDTLNGRNDSV
-359 DLVPTVTAE
+359 DLYPTVTAE
-368 GYDAKDVDWSVSKS
+368 GYDDKDVDWSVSKS
-382 GIVELDRDNDGSVRV
+382 GIVELESYRDGSVRV
-397 LPLKNGTVD
+397 FPLKNGTVD
-406 VIATLDVGDQSFEAS
+406 VIATLDVGNHSFEAS
-421 CEITVKGVNTDISVG
+421 CRITVKGVNTDISVG

-530 NFLAVDTDGYEYDGE
+530 TFLAVDTANDEYEGE
-545 IVFDVEEGTASA
+545 IVFDVQEGTASA

-720 GTLYYNYNERTE
+720 GTLYYKYNERTE
-732 KGTELTSKNVANHTF
+732 KGTELTSKNVANYTF

-782 DLRYYGKVTFGQ
+782 DLRYYGEVTFGQ

-927 AYPFINRLAAAG
+927 AYPFINRLATAG

>member
-1 MRTLTRKLLSLLLVF
+1 MRTLTRKLLSLLLAF

-21 MVPAAMAADDGTG
+21 MVPAAMASG
-34 GSSEETPVDPST
+34 E
-46 CEHTYNGYKSDET
+46 
-59 THWQVCTKCHATTA
+59 
-73 RVPHDVSNWSNATD
+73 
-87 STHTGTCTV
+87 
-96 CKETAT
+96 
-102 ESHRWDYTAE
+102 
-112 GQSAGTH
+112 
-119 LKFCWQCQESTE
+119 
-131 GTSEK
+131 
-136 CSDFRYEGNG
+136 
-146 NGTHRQE
+146 
-153 CRNCGQTLE
+153 
-162 ASIPCTNLR
+162 
-171 YTRLTENPG
+171 ENPG
-180 YHEKY
+180 KGTE
-185 CRDCHDTLAA
+185 TT
-195 QEPCTLKYEN
+195 EPETTPTEEPE
-205 LGDRGHR
+205 
-212 ASCTLCTYSKIVDH
+212 TPPET
-226 VYDENGKCVCGEPV
+226 EEPV
-240 EPVEKPDLNVK
+240 EHKHVWNA
-251 WHPSSDTKTIEV
+251 
-263 GYTQRFLA
+263 G
-271 IAEVTVGGVPVQ
+271 EVTQ
-283 GVTPTYSW
+283 EPTC
-291 SGGTGDNTDSSYSL
+291 GKDGIKTFR
-305 YAADTGTYHVS
+305 
-316 CTVTANYNGEELK
+316 CTVSGCAETYEEKIPATGEHKWGEG
-329 ASKDWTITVQQT
+329 VV
-341 ALTLNN
+341 
-347 TTDTLNGRNDYV
+347 TT
-359 DLVPTVTAE
+359 
-368 GYDAKDVDWSVSKS
+368 
-382 GIVELDRDNDGSVRV
+382 
-397 LPLKNGTVD
+397 
-406 VIATLDVGDQSFEAS
+406 EAS
-421 CEITVKGVNTDISVG
+421 CEKAGLKTYTCSVCNQTKTEDIPALGHKKPENVSYTDAGPSGHTYICANCDNPVLEKHDWQNGKCKLCPATYSTVAVNGSFGTPSITMNYSDDTKEVKYSLKDSQGFDTDNTTGIKVDAYSEDDDIADVSIKNGYVIIYAVGSGTTKIHLTIDNKSVDTITVKVSTDISVDV
-436 ATVFNTNP
+436 TVYNT
-444 GYALGDED
+444 GSYALGDED
-452 DDAKTSIV
+452 VKGGDSVV
-460 DQIRDEID
+460 DQIYDAIEKLSRHDE
-468 DITDGDED
+468 
-476 LDYVRFYSPVSYK
+476 LVYVRFDSVSSK
-489 NEGELD
+489 GGELD
-495 VSTKESYYLDPGKN
+495 ASTKDEYYYDDDLEDVTFTADEDYKGNVSFGFRAYVDEKGKN
-509 DEDISDVV
+509 YYS
-517 FIPDEEYKGKVTF
+517 GTVTF
-530 NFLAVDTDGYEYDGE
+530 K
-545 IVFDVEEGTASA
+545 VEEGTASA

-732 KGTELTSKNVANHTF
+732 KGTELTSKNVANYTF

-782 DLRYYGKVTFGQ
+782 DLRYYGEVTFGQ

-927 AYPFINRLAAAG
+927 AYPYINRLAAAG

>member
-1 MRTLTRKLLSLLLVF
+1 MRTLTRKLLSLLLAF

-21 MVPAAMAADDGTG
+21 MVPAAMAAETNLSTDPGTETG
-34 GSSEETPVDPST
+34 PDKTEETTPPGETTPPTDPDGDGNDDTKPDPST
-46 CEHTYNGYKSDET
+46 CEHKVASWTQNADKK
-59 THWQVCTKCHATTA
+59 THSGTCSICQTVVTENCEAKGPDYTQGESTHYQVCTTCSGHLNESS
-73 RVPHDVSNWSNATD
+73 HDYEYESGTPTD
-87 STHTGTCTV
+87 GKHPVKCTV
-96 CKETAT
+96 CGK
-102 ESHRWDYTAE
+102 
-112 GQSAGTH
+112 
-119 LKFCWQCQESTE
+119 ESTE
-131 GTSEK
+131 PCDVTTWK
-136 CSDFRYEGNG
+136 DNG
-146 NGTHRQE
+146 NGTHSGTCNTCKGTVTE
-153 CRNCGQTLE
+153 SHNFKSSSNCSANGCDAINNNPVASLSIDVNGSKTLE
-162 ASIPCTNLR
+162 VGD
-171 YTRLTENPG
+171 TR
-180 YHEKY
+180 
-185 CRDCHDTLAA
+185 TL
-195 QEPCTLKYEN
+195 
-205 LGDRGHR
+205 
-212 ASCTLCTYSKIVDH
+212 
-226 VYDENGKCVCGEPV
+226 
-240 EPVEKPDLNVK
+240 
-251 WHPSSDTKTIEV
+251 
-263 GYTQRFLA
+263 
-271 IAEVTVGGVPVQ
+271 
-283 GVTPTYSW
+283 
-291 SGGTGDNTDSSYSL
+291 
-305 YAADTGTYHVS
+305 
-316 CTVTANYNGEELK
+316 TVTAKDSNGDFTDPGQVTWTSSRSIYVGSGNNSVKIEAEYSDNAAWVMAEANGEKKTVSFSIEETAPLEV
-329 ASKDWTITVQQT
+329 TI
-341 ALTLNN
+341 N
-347 TTDTLNGRNDYV
+347 
-359 DLVPTVTAE
+359 E
-368 GYDAKDVDWSVSKS
+368 GM
-382 GIVELDRDNDGSVRV
+382 
-397 LPLKNGTVD
+397 GTYY
-406 VIATLDVGDQSFEAS
+406 F
-421 CEITVKGVNTDISVG
+421 
-436 ATVFNTNP
+436 
-444 GYALGDED
+444 
-452 DDAKTSIV
+452 
-460 DQIRDEID
+460 
-468 DITDGDED
+468 GDED
-476 LDYVRFYSPVSYK
+476 LDGDSLEDQLYDA
-489 NEGELD
+489 LD
-495 VSTKESYYLDPGKN
+495 DAGYDGDDDDLIFT
-509 DEDISDVV
+509 ISDKSSSIGSISYDSEDVV
-517 FIPDEEYKGKVTF
+517 DFGDVEFTVKKAGTYTTTYSVKKYKGSEVLSGTI
-530 NFLAVDTDGYEYDGE
+530 TIE
-545 IVFDVEEGTASA
+545 VEEGGSA
-557 GDIIYP
+557 GDIIYS

-573 VNDFE
+573 VDDFE
-578 DFWEDKYSKGSL
+578 DFWDDNSSKGSL
-590 DYVTFGSVS
+590 NYVTFGSIS
-599 SSRGDLVDADGDKVS
+599 SSRGTLVDADGDKV
-614 SRTKYYADPTSKQA
+614 TSKKDYYVDPGKRELA
-628 DLDGVT
+628 LDGVT
-634 FEPGRNTKTTVTI
+634 FEPGRNTNSAVTI
-647 DFTAHGTNNSKR
+647 DFTAYGTNNKSIN
-659 DAELS
+659 

-720 GTLYYNYNERTE
+720 GTLYYKYNERTE
-732 KGTELTSKNVANHTF
+732 KGTELTSKNVANYTF

-782 DLRYYGKVTFGQ
+782 DLRYYGEVTFGQ

>member
-1 MRTLTRKLLSLLLVF
+1 MRTLTRKLLSLLLAF

-21 MVPAAMAADDGTG
+21 MVPAAMAADENWGEWSKSECTSSSKEHTPGQITSRKDATCKDTG
-34 GSSEETPVDPST
+34 EETQQCGVCSATRTRTLPIDENAHDWGEWTTEESASCGKEGTEKRTCKLCFKEETRTIAALEHKWTNVDSGTVDGESVTSKPATCGEDGVQVQQCSECKEYQAVVLKATGNHTAPSDPSKYQNLGADGHSYT
-46 CEHTYNGYKSDET
+46 C
-59 THWQVCTKCHATTA
+59 
-73 RVPHDVSNWSNATD
+73 DV
-87 STHTGTCTV
+87 
-96 CKETAT
+96 
-102 ESHRWDYTAE
+102 
-112 GQSAGTH
+112 
-119 LKFCWQCQESTE
+119 
-131 GTSEK
+131 
-136 CSDFRYEGNG
+136 
-146 NGTHRQE
+146 
-153 CRNCGQTLE
+153 CGQTVKVPTHNWSDGTCICG
-162 ASIPCTNLR
+162 A
-171 YTRLTENPG
+171 
-180 YHEKY
+180 
-185 CRDCHDTLAA
+185 
-195 QEPCTLKYEN
+195 
-205 LGDRGHR
+205 
-212 ASCTLCTYSKIVDH
+212 TYSIVP
-226 VYDENGKCVCGEPV
+226 VKGSFTKSSITLNYDDDYTV
-240 EPVEKPDLNVK
+240 L
-251 WHPSSDTKTIEV
+251 
-263 GYTQRFLA
+263 GYTLRDIQDK
-271 IAEVTVGGVPVQ
+271 V
-283 GVTPTYSW
+283 
-291 SGGTGDNTDSSYSL
+291 
-305 YAADTGTYHVS
+305 
-316 CTVTANYNGEELK
+316 
-329 ASKDWTITVQQT
+329 
-341 ALTLNN
+341 
-347 TTDTLNGRNDYV
+347 TTDTTGVNAYSDDRNVV
-359 DLVPTVTAE
+359 DISYRKGEIQAYPMGSGTATVYLTIDGKE
-368 GYDAKDVDWSVSKS
+368 VDSIDV
-382 GIVELDRDNDGSVRV
+382 
-397 LPLKNGTVD
+397 TVD
-406 VIATLDVGDQSFEAS
+406 A
-421 CEITVKGVNTDISVG
+421 DISVDV
-436 ATVFNTNP
+436 TVYNT
-444 GYALGDED
+444 GSYALGDED
-452 DDAKTSIV
+452 VKGGDSVV
-460 DQIRDEID
+460 DQIYDAIEKLSRHDE
-468 DITDGDED
+468 
-476 LDYVRFYSPVSYK
+476 LVYVRFDSVSSK
-489 NEGELD
+489 GGELD
-495 VSTKESYYLDPGKN
+495 ASTKDEYYYDDDLEDVTFTADEDYKGNVSFGFRAYVDEKGKN
-509 DEDISDVV
+509 YYS
-517 FIPDEEYKGKVTF
+517 GTVTF
-530 NFLAVDTDGYEYDGE
+530 K
-545 IVFDVEEGTASA
+545 VEEGTASA
-557 GDIIYP
+557 GDIIYS
-563 AKSGDDVEFD
+563 AKTGDDVEFD

-590 DYVTFGSVS
+590 DYVTFGSIS

-659 DAELS
+659 DAELN

-732 KGTELTSKNVANHTF
+732 KGTELTSKNVANYTF
-747 STSSRASK
+747 STSSRASR

-782 DLRYYGKVTFGQ
+782 DLRYYGEVTFGQ

-927 AYPFINRLAAAG
+927 AYPYINRLAAAG